1 MNTTR
6 TFLEYVAEDML
17 DKWGTDMSRIV
28 VVFPNKRAALF
39 MNEYLAR
46 MAGKPMWS
54 PAYTTISELFGKH
67 SDYAVGDSIKLVCDL
82 HKSFVKCTGIDET
95 LDHFYGWGQLLLTD
109 FDDIDKNM
117 ADADKIFCNLKDIHE
132 LDDLSYL
139 TEEQRDLLKRFF
151 ANFSHDQETELKKR
165 FLSLW
170 SHFGDI
176 YHDYNERLRSQGI
189 GYEGA
194 IYRDVAT
201 RKDIEF
207 EYDTYIFVGFNL
219 LQKVEQKLF
228 ANLKKA
234 GKAHFYWDFDT
245 YYMPHSNSV
254 HSNEAGKYIAMYLED
269 FPNELDIRSAD
280 IYQNMRRPKNI
291 SFVMAS
297 TENIQARYASQW
309 LREDGRCQA
318 GRETAVVMCDEA
330 ILPPIIQSLP
340 PEADKVNI
348 TSGFPLGMTPIASF
362 VSLLFDTYTSG
373 ITGKGTSYRA
383 QYASKLLTHA
393 YTRYISEKAND
404 VYATI
409 KEQHLVYPNQAILTM
424 NGEDQGLALLFKT
437 IDPGN
442 IQLLHHVATIIKL
455 IGVNAKDTEDAF
467 LQESVF
473 RMYTII
479 NRLEQLA
486 ANGDLNVDINTLRR
500 LIKQLISSATIPF
513 HGEPVVGI
521 QIMGVLETRNLDFK
535 HLLLLSCNEGNMPK
549 GVNDSSFIPYA
560 IRKAHGL
567 TTIDNKVA
575 IYSYYFHRLLQRA
588 EDITIVYNNTTD
600 NGHTGEMSRFMLQ
613 MLVDGQQQI
622 KHYNLLADNSPIAH
636 KPKSINKE
644 GSIKEKLDSMKS
656 LSPSAINRYIKC
668 QLLFFYQHV
677 ANIKE
682 PDCEDDVV
690 DNRMFGNIFHKAAQL
705 IYNDIIS
712 HNNGRIE
719 KASIQKYLGTKGL
732 LENVV
737 DRAFNEEL
745 FKVKDTMRSPYYNG
759 LHLINRKVLIEYL
772 RQLLH
777 GDQRIAPFDILAL
790 EDAVYTQIAFET
802 ADNNVRKIRIGG
814 IIDRLDR
821 VTDPHTGMSTIRVVD
836 YKTGVQA
843 TRKIKEIEEIFSDA
857 NISQKHSDYYLQ
869 ALLYSLIVDNSTKYN
884 RQKGCVSPALLFI
897 KQASKEDYNPV
908 LEIDSK
914 KIDNVREY
922 KEEFE
927 KCLKEVLQ
935 EIFNTTLPFTP
946 TSDNTRCEKCTYRRI
961 CRVNSVES

>member
-17 DKWGTDMSRIV
+17 AKWGTDMSRIV

-39 MNEYLAR
+39 MNEYMAR

-67 SDYAVGDSIKLVCDL
+67 SEYVVGDSIKLVCDL

-139 TEEQRDLLKRFF
+139 TDEQRELLKRFF

-176 YHDYNERLRSQGI
+176 YHDYNQRLRNQGI

-194 IYRDVAT
+194 IYREVAT

-219 LQKVEQKLF
+219 LQKVEQELF

-245 YYMPHSNSV
+245 YYMPRNNSAYT
-254 HSNEAGKYIAMYLED
+254 NAAGKYIAMYLED
-269 FPNELDIRSAD
+269 FPNELDVCSAD
-280 IYQNMRRPKNI
+280 IYQNMRRPKDV

-309 LREDGRCQA
+309 LREEGRCLA
-318 GRETAVVMCDEA
+318 GRKTAVVMCDEA
-330 ILPPIIQSLP
+330 ILAPIIQSLP

-362 VSLLFDTYTSG
+362 VSLLLDTYTSG
-373 ITGKGTSYRA
+373 IAGKGTCYRA
-383 QYASKLLTHA
+383 QYASKLLRHA
-393 YTRYISEKAND
+393 YTRYISDKAND

-409 KEQHLVYPNQAILTM
+409 KEQHLVYPDHATLTM

-437 IDPGN
+437 INIGN
-442 IQLLHHVATIIKL
+442 VHLLHHVETIIKL

-486 ANGDLNVDINTLRR
+486 ANGDMDVDINTLRR
-500 LIKQLISSATIPF
+500 LIKQLIAAATIPF

-613 MLVDGQQQI
+613 MMVDGQQKI

-636 KPKSINKE
+636 KPKSVSKT
-644 GSIKEKLDSMKS
+644 GSIKEKLDGMKS

-668 QLLFFYQHV
+668 PLMFFYQYV
-677 ANIKE
+677 ASIKE

-690 DNRMFGNIFHKAAQL
+690 DNRMFGNIFHKSAQL
-705 IYNDIIS
+705 IYDEIMS

-719 KASIQKYLGTKGL
+719 KASIQKYLNTKGL
-732 LENVV
+732 LESIV

-745 FKVKDTMRSPYYNG
+745 FKVKNSMRSPYYNG

-777 GDQRIAPFDILAL
+777 SDQRTAPFEMLAL

-802 ADNNVRKIRIGG
+802 EDNNVRKIRIGG

-821 VTDPHTGMSTIRVVD
+821 VTDARTGVSTIRVVD
-836 YKTGVQA
+836 YKTGFQA
-843 TRKIKEIEEIFSDA
+843 TRKIKEIEEIFSDM

-869 ALLYSLIVDNSTKYN
+869 AILYSLIVDNSTKYN
-884 RQKGCVSPALLFI
+884 KQKDCVSPALLFV
-897 KQASKEDYNPV
+897 KQASKENYDPV
-908 LEIDSK
+908 LEIDSQ
-914 KIDNVREY
+914 KIANVREY
-922 KEEFE
+922 KVEFE
-927 KCLKEVLQ
+927 QHLKEVLHD
-935 EIFNTTLPFTP
+935 IFNTNLPFTP
-946 TSDNTRCEKCTYRRI
+946 TTDNTRCDKCAYRRI
-961 CRVNSVES
+961 CKV

>member
-1 MNTTR
+1 
-6 TFLEYVAEDML
+6 ML
-17 DKWGTDMSRIV
+17 AKWGTDMSRIV

-39 MNEYLAR
+39 MNEYMAR

-67 SDYAVGDSIKLVCDL
+67 SEYVVGDSIKLVCDL

-139 TEEQRDLLKRFF
+139 TDEQRELLKRFF

-176 YHDYNERLRSQGI
+176 YHDYNQRLRNQGI

-194 IYRDVAT
+194 IYREVAT

-219 LQKVEQKLF
+219 LQKVEQELF

-245 YYMPHSNSV
+245 YYMPRNNSAYT
-254 HSNEAGKYIAMYLED
+254 NAAGKYIAMYLED
-269 FPNELDIRSAD
+269 FPNELDVCSAD
-280 IYQNMRRPKNI
+280 IYQNMRRPKDV

-309 LREDGRCQA
+309 LREEGRCLA
-318 GRETAVVMCDEA
+318 GRKTAVVMCDEA
-330 ILPPIIQSLP
+330 ILAPIIQSLP

-362 VSLLFDTYTSG
+362 VSLLLDTYTSG
-373 ITGKGTSYRA
+373 IAGKGTCYRA
-383 QYASKLLTHA
+383 QYASKLLRHA
-393 YTRYISEKAND
+393 YTRYISDKAND

-409 KEQHLVYPNQAILTM
+409 KEQHLVYPDHATLTM

-437 IDPGN
+437 INIGN
-442 IQLLHHVATIIKL
+442 VHLLHHVETIIKL

-486 ANGDLNVDINTLRR
+486 ANGDMDVDINTLRR
-500 LIKQLISSATIPF
+500 LIKQLIAAATIPF

-613 MLVDGQQQI
+613 MMVDGQQKI

-636 KPKSINKE
+636 KPKSVSKA
-644 GSIKEKLDSMKS
+644 GSIKEKLDGMKS

-668 QLLFFYQHV
+668 PLMFFYQYV
-677 ANIKE
+677 ASIKE

-690 DNRMFGNIFHKAAQL
+690 DNRMFGNIFHKSAQL
-705 IYNDIIS
+705 IYDESMS

-719 KASIQKYLGTKGL
+719 KASIQKYLNTKGL
-732 LENVV
+732 LESIV

-745 FKVKDTMRSPYYNG
+745 FKVKNSMRSPYYNG

-777 GDQRIAPFDILAL
+777 SDQRTAPFEMLAL

-802 ADNNVRKIRIGG
+802 EDNNVRKIRIGG

-821 VTDPHTGMSTIRVVD
+821 VTDARTGVSTIRVVD
-836 YKTGVQA
+836 YKTGIQA
-843 TRKIKEIEEIFSDA
+843 TRKIKEIEEIFSDM

-869 ALLYSLIVDNSTKYN
+869 AILYSLIVDNSTKYN
-884 RQKGCVSPALLFI
+884 KQKDCVSPALLFV
-897 KQASKEDYNPV
+897 KQASKENYDPV
-908 LEIDSK
+908 LEIDSQ
-914 KIDNVREY
+914 KIANVREY
-922 KEEFE
+922 KVEFE
-927 KCLKEVLQ
+927 QHLKEVLHD
-935 EIFNTTLPFTP
+935 IFNTNLPFTP
-946 TSDNTRCEKCTYRRI
+946 TTDNTRCDKCAYRRI
-961 CRVNSVES
+961 CKV

>member
-17 DKWGTDMSRIV
+17 AKWGTDMSRIV

-39 MNEYLAR
+39 MNEYMAR

-67 SDYAVGDSIKLVCDL
+67 SEYVVGDSIKLVCDL

-139 TEEQRDLLKRFF
+139 TDEQRELLKRFF

-176 YHDYNERLRSQGI
+176 YHDYNQRLRNQGI

-194 IYRDVAT
+194 IYREVAT

-219 LQKVEQKLF
+219 LQKVEQELF

-234 GKAHFYWDFDT
+234 GNAHFYWDFDT
-245 YYMPHSNSV
+245 YYMPRNNSAYT
-254 HSNEAGKYIAMYLED
+254 NAAGKYIAMYLED
-269 FPNELDIRSAD
+269 FPNELDVCSAD
-280 IYQNMRRPKNI
+280 IYQNMQRPKDV

-309 LREDGRCQA
+309 LREEGRCLA
-318 GRETAVVMCDEA
+318 GRKTAVVMCDEA
-330 ILPPIIQSLP
+330 ILAPIIQSLP

-362 VSLLFDTYTSG
+362 VSLLLDTYTSG
-373 ITGKGTSYRA
+373 IAGKGTCYRA
-383 QYASKLLTHA
+383 QYASKLLRHA
-393 YTRYISEKAND
+393 YTRYISDKAND

-409 KEQHLVYPNQAILTM
+409 KEQHLVYPDQATLTM

-437 IDPGN
+437 INIGN
-442 IQLLHHVATIIKL
+442 VHLLHHVETIIKL

-486 ANGDLNVDINTLRR
+486 ANGDMDVDINTLRR
-500 LIKQLISSATIPF
+500 LIKQLIAAATIPF

-613 MLVDGQQQI
+613 MMVDGQQKI

-636 KPKSINKE
+636 KPKSVSKA
-644 GSIKEKLDSMKS
+644 GSIKEKLDGMKS

-668 QLLFFYQHV
+668 PLMFFYQYV
-677 ANIKE
+677 ASIKE

-690 DNRMFGNIFHKAAQL
+690 DNRMFGNIFHKSAQL
-705 IYNDIIS
+705 IYDEIMS

-719 KASIQKYLGTKGL
+719 KASIQKYLNTKGL
-732 LENVV
+732 LESIV

-745 FKVKDTMRSPYYNG
+745 FKVKNSMRSPYYNG

-777 GDQRIAPFDILAL
+777 SDQRTAPFEMLAL

-802 ADNNVRKIRIGG
+802 EDNNVRKIRIGG

-821 VTDPHTGMSTIRVVD
+821 VTDARTGVSTIRVVD
-836 YKTGVQA
+836 YKTGIQA
-843 TRKIKEIEEIFSDA
+843 TRKIKEIEEIFSDM

-869 ALLYSLIVDNSTKYN
+869 AILYSLIVDNSTKYN
-884 RQKGCVSPALLFI
+884 KQKDCVSPALLFV
-897 KQASKEDYNPV
+897 KQASKENYDPV
-908 LEIDSK
+908 LEIDSQ
-914 KIDNVREY
+914 KIANVREY
-922 KEEFE
+922 KVEFE
-927 KCLKEVLQ
+927 QHLKEVLHD
-935 EIFNTTLPFTP
+935 IFNTNLPFTP
-946 TSDNTRCEKCTYRRI
+946 TTDNTRCDKCAYRRI
-961 CRVNSVES
+961 CKV

>member
-1 MNTTR
+1 
-6 TFLEYVAEDML
+6 ML
-17 DKWGTDMSRIV
+17 AKWGTDMSRIV

-39 MNEYLAR
+39 MNEYMAR

-67 SDYAVGDSIKLVCDL
+67 SEYVVGDSIKLVCDL

-139 TEEQRDLLKRFF
+139 TDEQRELLKRFF

-176 YHDYNERLRSQGI
+176 YHDYNQRLRNQGI

-194 IYRDVAT
+194 IYREVAT

-219 LQKVEQKLF
+219 LQKVEQELF

-245 YYMPHSNSV
+245 YYMPRNNSAYT
-254 HSNEAGKYIAMYLED
+254 NAAGKYIAMYLED
-269 FPNELDIRSAD
+269 FPNELDVCSAD
-280 IYQNMRRPKNI
+280 IYQNMRRPKDV

-309 LREDGRCQA
+309 LREEGRCLA
-318 GRETAVVMCDEA
+318 GRKTAVVMCDEA
-330 ILPPIIQSLP
+330 ILAPIIQSLP

-362 VSLLFDTYTSG
+362 VSLLLDTYTSG
-373 ITGKGTSYRA
+373 IAGKGTCYRA
-383 QYASKLLTHA
+383 QYASKLLRHA
-393 YTRYISEKAND
+393 YTRYISDKAND

-409 KEQHLVYPNQAILTM
+409 KEQHLVYPDQATLTM

-437 IDPGN
+437 INIGN
-442 IQLLHHVATIIKL
+442 VHLLHHVETIIKL

-486 ANGDLNVDINTLRR
+486 ANGDMDVDINTLRR
-500 LIKQLISSATIPF
+500 LIKQLIAAATIPF

-613 MLVDGQQQI
+613 MMVDGQQKI

-636 KPKSINKE
+636 KPKSVSKA
-644 GSIKEKLDSMKS
+644 GSIKEKLDGMKS

-668 QLLFFYQHV
+668 PLMFFYQYV
-677 ANIKE
+677 ASIKE

-690 DNRMFGNIFHKAAQL
+690 DNRMFGNIFHKSAQL
-705 IYNDIIS
+705 IYDDIMS

-719 KASIQKYLGTKGL
+719 KASIQKYLNTKGL
-732 LENVV
+732 LESIV

-745 FKVKDTMRSPYYNG
+745 FKVKNSMRSPYYNG

-777 GDQRIAPFDILAL
+777 SDQRTAPFEMLAL

-802 ADNNVRKIRIGG
+802 EDNNVRKIRIGG

-821 VTDPHTGMSTIRVVD
+821 VTDARTGVSTIRVVD
-836 YKTGVQA
+836 YKTGFQA
-843 TRKIKEIEEIFSDA
+843 TRKIKEIEEIFSDM

-869 ALLYSLIVDNSTKYN
+869 AILYSLIVDNSTKYN
-884 RQKGCVSPALLFI
+884 KQKDCVSPALLFV
-897 KQASKEDYNPV
+897 KQASKENYDPV
-908 LEIDSK
+908 LEIDSQ
-914 KIDNVREY
+914 KIANVREY
-922 KEEFE
+922 KVEFE
-927 KCLKEVLQ
+927 QHLKEVLHD
-935 EIFNTTLPFTP
+935 IFNTNLPFTP
-946 TSDNTRCEKCTYRRI
+946 TTDNTRCDKCAYRRI
-961 CRVNSVES
+961 CKV

>member
-1 MNTTR
+1 
-6 TFLEYVAEDML
+6 ML
-17 DKWGTDMSRIV
+17 AKWGTDMSRIV

-39 MNEYLAR
+39 MNEYMAR

-67 SDYAVGDSIKLVCDL
+67 SEYVVGDSIKLVCDL

-139 TEEQRDLLKRFF
+139 TDEQRELLKRFF

-176 YHDYNERLRSQGI
+176 YHDYNQRLRNQGI

-194 IYRDVAT
+194 IYREVAT
-201 RKDIEF
+201 RKDIEL

-219 LQKVEQKLF
+219 LQKVEQELF

-245 YYMPHSNSV
+245 YYMPRNNSAYT
-254 HSNEAGKYIAMYLED
+254 NAAGKYIAMYLED
-269 FPNELDIRSAD
+269 FPNELDVCSAD
-280 IYQNMRRPKNI
+280 IYQNMRRPKDV

-309 LREDGRCQA
+309 LREEGRCLA
-318 GRETAVVMCDEA
+318 GRKTAVVMCDEA
-330 ILPPIIQSLP
+330 ILAPIIQSLP

-362 VSLLFDTYTSG
+362 VSLLLDTYTSG
-373 ITGKGTSYRA
+373 IAGKGTCYRA
-383 QYASKLLTHA
+383 QYASKLLRHA
-393 YTRYISEKAND
+393 YTRYISDKAND

-409 KEQHLVYPNQAILTM
+409 KEQHLVYPDQATLTM

-437 IDPGN
+437 INIGN
-442 IQLLHHVATIIKL
+442 VHLLHHVETIIKL

-486 ANGDLNVDINTLRR
+486 ANGDMDVDINTLRR
-500 LIKQLISSATIPF
+500 LIKQLIAAATIPF

-588 EDITIVYNNTTD
+588 EEITIVYNNTTD

-613 MLVDGQQQI
+613 MMVDGQQKI

-636 KPKSINKE
+636 KPKSVSKT
-644 GSIKEKLDSMKS
+644 GSIKEKLDGMKS

-668 QLLFFYQHV
+668 PLMFFYQYV
-677 ANIKE
+677 ASIKE

-690 DNRMFGNIFHKAAQL
+690 DNRMFGNIFHKSAQL
-705 IYNDIIS
+705 IYDDIMS

-719 KASIQKYLGTKGL
+719 KASIQKYLNTKGL
-732 LENVV
+732 LESIV

-745 FKVKDTMRSPYYNG
+745 FKVKNSMRSPYYNG

-777 GDQRIAPFDILAL
+777 SDQRTAPFEMLAL

-802 ADNNVRKIRIGG
+802 EDNNVRKIRIGG

-821 VTDPHTGMSTIRVVD
+821 VTDARTGVSTIRVVD
-836 YKTGVQA
+836 YKTGIQA
-843 TRKIKEIEEIFSDA
+843 TRKIKEIEEIFSDM

-869 ALLYSLIVDNSTKYN
+869 AILYSLIVDNSTKYN
-884 RQKGCVSPALLFI
+884 KQKDCVSPALLFV
-897 KQASKEDYNPV
+897 KQASKENYDPV
-908 LEIDSK
+908 LEIDSQ
-914 KIDNVREY
+914 KIANVREY
-922 KEEFE
+922 KVEFE
-927 KCLKEVLQ
+927 QHLKEVLHD
-935 EIFNTTLPFTP
+935 IFNTNLPFTP
-946 TSDNTRCEKCTYRRI
+946 TTDNTRCDKCAYRRI
-961 CRVNSVES
+961 CKV

>member
-17 DKWGTDMSRIV
+17 AKWGTDMSRIV

-39 MNEYLAR
+39 MNEYMAR

-67 SDYAVGDSIKLVCDL
+67 SEYVVGDSIKLVCDL

-139 TEEQRDLLKRFF
+139 TDEQRELLKRFF

-176 YHDYNERLRSQGI
+176 YHDYNQRLRNQGI

-194 IYRDVAT
+194 IYREVAT

-219 LQKVEQKLF
+219 LQKVEQELF

-245 YYMPHSNSV
+245 YYMPRNNSAYT
-254 HSNEAGKYIAMYLED
+254 NAAGKYIAMYLED
-269 FPNELDIRSAD
+269 FPNELDVCSAD
-280 IYQNMRRPKNI
+280 IYQNMRRPKDV

-309 LREDGRCQA
+309 LREEGRCLA
-318 GRETAVVMCDEA
+318 GRKTAVVMCDEA
-330 ILPPIIQSLP
+330 ILAPIIQSLP

-362 VSLLFDTYTSG
+362 VSLLLDTYTSG
-373 ITGKGTSYRA
+373 IAGKGTCYRA
-383 QYASKLLTHA
+383 QYASKLLRHA
-393 YTRYISEKAND
+393 YTRYISDKAND

-409 KEQHLVYPNQAILTM
+409 KEQHLVYPDQATLTM

-437 IDPGN
+437 INIGN
-442 IQLLHHVATIIKL
+442 VHLLHHVETIIKL

-486 ANGDLNVDINTLRR
+486 ANGDMDVDINTLRR
-500 LIKQLISSATIPF
+500 LIKQLIAAATIPF

-613 MLVDGQQQI
+613 MMVDGQQKI

-636 KPKSINKE
+636 KPKSVSKA
-644 GSIKEKLDSMKS
+644 GSIKEKLDGMKS

-668 QLLFFYQHV
+668 PLMFFYQYV
-677 ANIKE
+677 ASIKE

-690 DNRMFGNIFHKAAQL
+690 DNRMFGNIFHKSAQL
-705 IYNDIIS
+705 IYDDIMS

-719 KASIQKYLGTKGL
+719 KASIQKYLNTKGL
-732 LENVV
+732 LESIV

-745 FKVKDTMRSPYYNG
+745 FKVKNSMRSPYYNG

-777 GDQRIAPFDILAL
+777 SDQRTAPFEMLAL

-802 ADNNVRKIRIGG
+802 EDNNVRKIRIGG

-821 VTDPHTGMSTIRVVD
+821 VTDARTGVSTIRVVD
-836 YKTGVQA
+836 YKTGIQA
-843 TRKIKEIEEIFSDA
+843 TRKIKEIEEIFSDM

-869 ALLYSLIVDNSTKYN
+869 AILYSLIVDNSTKYN
-884 RQKGCVSPALLFI
+884 KQKDCVSPALLFV
-897 KQASKEDYNPV
+897 KQASKENYDPV
-908 LEIDSK
+908 LEIDSQ
-914 KIDNVREY
+914 KIANVREY
-922 KEEFE
+922 KVEFE
-927 KCLKEVLQ
+927 QHLKEVLHD
-935 EIFNTTLPFTP
+935 IFNTNLPFTP
-946 TSDNTRCEKCTYRRI
+946 TTDNTRCDKCAYRRI
-961 CRVNSVES
+961 CKV

>member
-17 DKWGTDMSRIV
+17 AKWGTDMSRIV

-39 MNEYLAR
+39 MNEYMAR

-67 SDYAVGDSIKLVCDL
+67 SEYVVGDSIKLVCDL

-139 TEEQRDLLKRFF
+139 TDEQRELLKRFF

-176 YHDYNERLRSQGI
+176 YHDYNQRLRNQGI

-194 IYRDVAT
+194 IYREVAT

-219 LQKVEQKLF
+219 LQKVEQELF

-245 YYMPHSNSV
+245 YYMPRNNSAYT
-254 HSNEAGKYIAMYLED
+254 NAAGKYIAMYLED
-269 FPNELDIRSAD
+269 FPNELDVCSAD
-280 IYQNMRRPKNI
+280 IYQNMRRPKDV

-309 LREDGRCQA
+309 LREEGRCLA
-318 GRETAVVMCDEA
+318 GRKTAVVMCDEA
-330 ILPPIIQSLP
+330 ILAPIIQSLP

-362 VSLLFDTYTSG
+362 VSLLLDTYTSG
-373 ITGKGTSYRA
+373 IAGKGTCYRA
-383 QYASKLLTHA
+383 QYASKLLRHA
-393 YTRYISEKAND
+393 YTRYISDKAND

-409 KEQHLVYPNQAILTM
+409 KEQHLVYPDQATLTM

-437 IDPGN
+437 INIGN
-442 IQLLHHVATIIKL
+442 VHLLHHVETIIKL

-486 ANGDLNVDINTLRR
+486 ANGDMDVDINTLRR
-500 LIKQLISSATIPF
+500 LIKQLIAAATIPF

-521 QIMGVLETRNLDFK
+521 QIMGVLKTRNLDFK

-613 MLVDGQQQI
+613 MMVDGQQKI

-636 KPKSINKE
+636 KPKSVSKA
-644 GSIKEKLDSMKS
+644 GSIKEKLDGMKS

-668 QLLFFYQHV
+668 PLMFFYQYV
-677 ANIKE
+677 ASIKE

-690 DNRMFGNIFHKAAQL
+690 DNRMFGNIFHKSAQL
-705 IYNDIIS
+705 IYDDIMS

-719 KASIQKYLGTKGL
+719 KASIQKYLNTKGL
-732 LENVV
+732 LESIV

-745 FKVKDTMRSPYYNG
+745 FKVKNSMRSPYYNG

-777 GDQRIAPFDILAL
+777 SDQRTAPFEMLAL

-802 ADNNVRKIRIGG
+802 EDNNVRKIRIGG

-821 VTDPHTGMSTIRVVD
+821 VTDARTGVSTIRVVD
-836 YKTGVQA
+836 YKTGIQA
-843 TRKIKEIEEIFSDA
+843 TRKIKEIEEIFSDM

-869 ALLYSLIVDNSTKYN
+869 AILYSLIVDNSTKYN
-884 RQKGCVSPALLFI
+884 KQKDCVSPALLFV
-897 KQASKEDYNPV
+897 KQASKENYDPV
-908 LEIDSK
+908 LEIDSQ
-914 KIDNVREY
+914 KIANVREY
-922 KEEFE
+922 KVEFE
-927 KCLKEVLQ
+927 QHLKEVLHD
-935 EIFNTTLPFTP
+935 IFNTNLPFTP
-946 TSDNTRCEKCTYRRI
+946 TTDNTRCDKCAYRRI
-961 CRVNSVES
+961 CKV

>member
-1 MNTTR
+1 
-6 TFLEYVAEDML
+6 ML
-17 DKWGTDMSRIV
+17 AKWGTDMSRIV

-39 MNEYLAR
+39 MNEYMAR

-67 SDYAVGDSIKLVCDL
+67 SEYVVGDSIKLVCDL

-139 TEEQRDLLKRFF
+139 TDEQRELLKRFF

-176 YHDYNERLRSQGI
+176 YHDYNQRLRNQGI

-194 IYRDVAT
+194 IYREVAT

-219 LQKVEQKLF
+219 LQKVEQELF

-245 YYMPHSNSV
+245 YYMPRNNSAYT
-254 HSNEAGKYIAMYLED
+254 NAAGKYIAMYLED
-269 FPNELDIRSAD
+269 FPNELDVCSAD
-280 IYQNMRRPKNI
+280 IYQNMRRPKDV

-309 LREDGRCQA
+309 LREEGRCLA
-318 GRETAVVMCDEA
+318 GRKTAVVMCDEA
-330 ILPPIIQSLP
+330 ILAPIIQSLP

-362 VSLLFDTYTSG
+362 VSLLLDTYTSG
-373 ITGKGTSYRA
+373 IAGKGTCYRA
-383 QYASKLLTHA
+383 QYASKLLRHA
-393 YTRYISEKAND
+393 YTRYISDKAND

-409 KEQHLVYPNQAILTM
+409 KEQHLVYPDHATLTM

-437 IDPGN
+437 INIGN
-442 IQLLHHVATIIKL
+442 VHLLHHVETIIKL

-486 ANGDLNVDINTLRR
+486 ANGDMDVDINTLRR
-500 LIKQLISSATIPF
+500 LIKQLIAAATIPF

-613 MLVDGQQQI
+613 MMVDGQQKI

-636 KPKSINKE
+636 KPKSVSKA
-644 GSIKEKLDSMKS
+644 GSIKEKLDGMKS

-668 QLLFFYQHV
+668 PLMFFYQYV
-677 ANIKE
+677 ASIKE

-690 DNRMFGNIFHKAAQL
+690 DNRMFGNIFHKSAQL
-705 IYNDIIS
+705 IYDEIMS

-719 KASIQKYLGTKGL
+719 KASIQKYLNTKGL
-732 LENVV
+732 LESIV

-745 FKVKDTMRSPYYNG
+745 FKVKNSMRSPYYNG

-777 GDQRIAPFDILAL
+777 SDQRTAPFEMLAL

-802 ADNNVRKIRIGG
+802 EDNNVRKIRIGG

-821 VTDPHTGMSTIRVVD
+821 VTDARTGVSTIRVVD
-836 YKTGVQA
+836 YKTGIQA
-843 TRKIKEIEEIFSDA
+843 TRKIKEIEEIFSDM

-869 ALLYSLIVDNSTKYN
+869 AILYSLIVDNSTKYN
-884 RQKGCVSPALLFI
+884 KQKDCVSPALLFV
-897 KQASKEDYNPV
+897 KQASKENYDPV
-908 LEIDSK
+908 LEIDSQ
-914 KIDNVREY
+914 KIANVREY
-922 KEEFE
+922 KVEFE
-927 KCLKEVLQ
+927 QHLKEVLHD
-935 EIFNTTLPFTP
+935 IFNTNLPFTP
-946 TSDNTRCEKCTYRRI
+946 TTDNTRCDKCAYRRI
-961 CRVNSVES
+961 CKV

>member
-1 MNTTR
+1 
-6 TFLEYVAEDML
+6 ML
-17 DKWGTDMSRIV
+17 AKWGTDMSRIV

-39 MNEYLAR
+39 MNEYMAR

-67 SDYAVGDSIKLVCDL
+67 SEYVVGDSIKLVCDL

-139 TEEQRDLLKRFF
+139 TDEQRELLKRFF

-176 YHDYNERLRSQGI
+176 YHDYNQRLRNQGI

-194 IYRDVAT
+194 IYREVAT
-201 RKDIEF
+201 RKDIEL

-219 LQKVEQKLF
+219 LQKVEQELF

-245 YYMPHSNSV
+245 YYMPRNNSAYT
-254 HSNEAGKYIAMYLED
+254 NAAGKYIAMYLED
-269 FPNELDIRSAD
+269 FPNELDVCSAD
-280 IYQNMRRPKNI
+280 IYQNMRRPKDV

-309 LREDGRCQA
+309 LREEGRCLA
-318 GRETAVVMCDEA
+318 GRKTAVVMCDEA
-330 ILPPIIQSLP
+330 ILAPIIQSLP

-362 VSLLFDTYTSG
+362 VSLLLDTYTSG
-373 ITGKGTSYRA
+373 IAGKGTCYRA
-383 QYASKLLTHA
+383 QYASKLLRHA
-393 YTRYISEKAND
+393 YTRYISDKAND

-409 KEQHLVYPNQAILTM
+409 KEQHLVYPDQATLTM

-437 IDPGN
+437 INIGN
-442 IQLLHHVATIIKL
+442 VHLLHHVETIIKL

-486 ANGDLNVDINTLRR
+486 ANGDMDVDINTLRR
-500 LIKQLISSATIPF
+500 LIKQLIAAATIPF

-613 MLVDGQQQI
+613 MMVDGQQKI

-636 KPKSINKE
+636 KPKSVSKT
-644 GSIKEKLDSMKS
+644 GSIKEKLDGMKS

-668 QLLFFYQHV
+668 PLMFFYQYV
-677 ANIKE
+677 ASIKE

-690 DNRMFGNIFHKAAQL
+690 DNRMFGNIFHKSAQL
-705 IYNDIIS
+705 IYDDIMS

-719 KASIQKYLGTKGL
+719 KASIQKYLNTKGL
-732 LENVV
+732 LESIV

-745 FKVKDTMRSPYYNG
+745 FKVKNSMRSPYYNG

-777 GDQRIAPFDILAL
+777 SDQRTAPFEMLAL

-802 ADNNVRKIRIGG
+802 EDNNVRKIRIGG

-821 VTDPHTGMSTIRVVD
+821 VTDARTGVSTIRVVD
-836 YKTGVQA
+836 YKTGIQA
-843 TRKIKEIEEIFSDA
+843 TRKIKEIEEIFSDM

-869 ALLYSLIVDNSTKYN
+869 AILYSLIVDNSTKYN
-884 RQKGCVSPALLFI
+884 KQKDCVSPALLFV
-897 KQASKEDYNPV
+897 KQASKENYDPV
-908 LEIDSK
+908 LEIDSQ
-914 KIDNVREY
+914 KIANVREY
-922 KEEFE
+922 KVEFE
-927 KCLKEVLQ
+927 QHLKEVLHD
-935 EIFNTTLPFTP
+935 IFNTNLPFTP
-946 TSDNTRCEKCTYRRI
+946 TTDNTRCDKCAYRRI
-961 CRVNSVES
+961 CKV

>member
-17 DKWGTDMSRIV
+17 AKWGTDMSRIV

-39 MNEYLAR
+39 MNEYMAR

-67 SDYAVGDSIKLVCDL
+67 SEYVVGDSIKLVCDL

-139 TEEQRDLLKRFF
+139 TDEQRELLKRFF

-176 YHDYNERLRSQGI
+176 YHDYNQRLRNQGI

-194 IYRDVAT
+194 IYREVAT
-201 RKDIEF
+201 RKDIEL

-219 LQKVEQKLF
+219 LQKVEQELF

-245 YYMPHSNSV
+245 YYMPRNNSAYT
-254 HSNEAGKYIAMYLED
+254 NAAGKYIAMYLED
-269 FPNELDIRSAD
+269 FPNELDVCSAD
-280 IYQNMRRPKNI
+280 IYQNMRRPKDV

-309 LREDGRCQA
+309 LREEGRCLA
-318 GRETAVVMCDEA
+318 GRKTAVVMCDEA
-330 ILPPIIQSLP
+330 ILAPIIQSLP

-362 VSLLFDTYTSG
+362 VSLLLDTYTSG
-373 ITGKGTSYRA
+373 IAGKGTCYRA
-383 QYASKLLTHA
+383 QYASKLLRHA
-393 YTRYISEKAND
+393 YTRYISDKAND

-409 KEQHLVYPNQAILTM
+409 KEQHLVYPDHATLTM

-437 IDPGN
+437 INIGN
-442 IQLLHHVATIIKL
+442 VHLLHHVETIIKL

-486 ANGDLNVDINTLRR
+486 ANGDMDVDINTLRR
-500 LIKQLISSATIPF
+500 LIKQLIAAATIPF

-613 MLVDGQQQI
+613 MMVDGQQKI

-636 KPKSINKE
+636 KPKSVSKT
-644 GSIKEKLDSMKS
+644 GSIKEKLDGMKS

-668 QLLFFYQHV
+668 PLMFFYQYV
-677 ANIKE
+677 ASIKE

-690 DNRMFGNIFHKAAQL
+690 DNRMFGNIFHKSAQL
-705 IYNDIIS
+705 IYDDIMS

-719 KASIQKYLGTKGL
+719 KASIQKYLNTKGL
-732 LENVV
+732 LESIV

-745 FKVKDTMRSPYYNG
+745 FKVKNSMRSPYYNG

-777 GDQRIAPFDILAL
+777 SDQRTAPFEMLAL

-802 ADNNVRKIRIGG
+802 EDNNVRKIRIGG

-821 VTDPHTGMSTIRVVD
+821 VTDARTGVSTIRVVD
-836 YKTGVQA
+836 YKTGIQA
-843 TRKIKEIEEIFSDA
+843 TRKIKEIEEIFSDM

-869 ALLYSLIVDNSTKYN
+869 AILYSLIVDNSTKYN
-884 RQKGCVSPALLFI
+884 KQKDCVSPALLFV
-897 KQASKEDYNPV
+897 KQASKENYDPV
-908 LEIDSK
+908 LEIDSQ
-914 KIDNVREY
+914 KIANVREY
-922 KEEFE
+922 KVEFE
-927 KCLKEVLQ
+927 QHLKEVLHD
-935 EIFNTTLPFTP
+935 IFNTNLPFTP
-946 TSDNTRCEKCTYRRI
+946 TTDNTRCDKCAYRRI
-961 CRVNSVES
+961 CKV

>member
-1 MNTTR
+1 
-6 TFLEYVAEDML
+6 ML
-17 DKWGTDMSRIV
+17 AKWGTDMSRIV

-39 MNEYLAR
+39 MNEYMAR

-67 SDYAVGDSIKLVCDL
+67 SEYVVGDSIKLVCDL

-139 TEEQRDLLKRFF
+139 TDEQRELLKRFF

-176 YHDYNERLRSQGI
+176 YHDYNQRLRNQGI

-194 IYRDVAT
+194 IYREVAT

-219 LQKVEQKLF
+219 LQKVEQELF

-245 YYMPHSNSV
+245 YYMPRNNSAYT
-254 HSNEAGKYIAMYLED
+254 NAAGKYIAMYLED
-269 FPNELDIRSAD
+269 FPNELDVCSAD
-280 IYQNMRRPKNI
+280 IYQNMRRPKDV

-309 LREDGRCQA
+309 LREEGRCLA
-318 GRETAVVMCDEA
+318 GRKTAVVMCDEA
-330 ILPPIIQSLP
+330 ILAPIIQSLP

-362 VSLLFDTYTSG
+362 VSLLLDTYTSG
-373 ITGKGTSYRA
+373 IEGKGTCYRA
-383 QYASKLLTHA
+383 QYASKLLRHA
-393 YTRYISEKAND
+393 YTRYISDKAND

-409 KEQHLVYPNQAILTM
+409 KEQHLVYPDQATLTM

-437 IDPGN
+437 INIGN
-442 IQLLHHVATIIKL
+442 VHLLHHVETIIKL

-486 ANGDLNVDINTLRR
+486 ANGDMDVDINTLRR
-500 LIKQLISSATIPF
+500 LIKQLIAAATIPF

-613 MLVDGQQQI
+613 MMVDGQQKI

-636 KPKSINKE
+636 KPKSVSKT
-644 GSIKEKLDSMKS
+644 GSIKEKLDGMKS

-668 QLLFFYQHV
+668 PLMFFYQYV
-677 ANIKE
+677 ASIKE

-690 DNRMFGNIFHKAAQL
+690 DNRMFGNIFHKSAQL
-705 IYNDIIS
+705 IYDDIMS

-719 KASIQKYLGTKGL
+719 KASIQKYLNTKGL
-732 LENVV
+732 LESIV

-745 FKVKDTMRSPYYNG
+745 FKVKNSMRSPYYNG

-777 GDQRIAPFDILAL
+777 SDQRTAPFEMLAL

-802 ADNNVRKIRIGG
+802 EDNNVRKIRIGG

-821 VTDPHTGMSTIRVVD
+821 VTDARTGVSTIRVVD
-836 YKTGVQA
+836 YKTGIQA
-843 TRKIKEIEEIFSDA
+843 TRKIKEIEEIFSDM

-869 ALLYSLIVDNSTKYN
+869 AILYSLIVDNSTKYN
-884 RQKGCVSPALLFI
+884 KQKDCVSPALLFV
-897 KQASKEDYNPV
+897 KQASKENYDPV
-908 LEIDSK
+908 LEIDSQ
-914 KIDNVREY
+914 KIANVREY
-922 KEEFE
+922 KVEFE
-927 KCLKEVLQ
+927 QHLKEVLHD
-935 EIFNTTLPFTP
+935 IFNTNLPFTP
-946 TSDNTRCEKCTYRRI
+946 TTDNTRCDKCAYRRI
-961 CRVNSVES
+961 CKV

>member
-17 DKWGTDMSRIV
+17 AKWGTDMSRIV

-39 MNEYLAR
+39 MNEYMAR

-67 SDYAVGDSIKLVCDL
+67 SEYVVGDSIKLVCDL

-139 TEEQRDLLKRFF
+139 TDEQRELLKRFF

-176 YHDYNERLRSQGI
+176 YHDYNQRLRNQGI

-194 IYRDVAT
+194 IYREVAT
-201 RKDIEF
+201 RKDVEF

-219 LQKVEQKLF
+219 LQKVEQELF

-245 YYMPHSNSV
+245 YYMPRNNSAYT
-254 HSNEAGKYIAMYLED
+254 NAAGKYIAMYLED
-269 FPNELDIRSAD
+269 FPNELDVCSAD
-280 IYQNMRRPKNI
+280 IYQNMRRPKDV

-309 LREDGRCQA
+309 LREEGRCLA
-318 GRETAVVMCDEA
+318 GRKTAVVMCDEA
-330 ILPPIIQSLP
+330 ILAPIIQSLP

-362 VSLLFDTYTSG
+362 VSLLLDTYTSG
-373 ITGKGTSYRA
+373 IAGKGTCYRA
-383 QYASKLLTHA
+383 QYASKLLRHA
-393 YTRYISEKAND
+393 YTRYISDKAND

-409 KEQHLVYPNQAILTM
+409 KEQHLVYPDQATLTM

-437 IDPGN
+437 INIGN
-442 IQLLHHVATIIKL
+442 VHLLHHVETIIKL

-486 ANGDLNVDINTLRR
+486 ANGDMDVDINTLRR
-500 LIKQLISSATIPF
+500 LIKQLIAAATIPF

-613 MLVDGQQQI
+613 MMVDGQQKI

-636 KPKSINKE
+636 KPKSVSKT
-644 GSIKEKLDSMKS
+644 GSIKEKLDGMKS

-668 QLLFFYQHV
+668 PLMFFYQYV
-677 ANIKE
+677 ASIKE

-690 DNRMFGNIFHKAAQL
+690 DNRMFGNIFHKSAQL
-705 IYNDIIS
+705 IYDDIMS

-719 KASIQKYLGTKGL
+719 KASIQKYLNTKGL
-732 LENVV
+732 LESIV

-745 FKVKDTMRSPYYNG
+745 FKVKNSMRSPYYNG

-777 GDQRIAPFDILAL
+777 SDQRTAPFEMLAL

-802 ADNNVRKIRIGG
+802 EDNNVRKIRIGG

-821 VTDPHTGMSTIRVVD
+821 VTDARTGVSTIRVVD
-836 YKTGVQA
+836 YKTGIQA
-843 TRKIKEIEEIFSDA
+843 TRKIKEIEEIFSDM

-869 ALLYSLIVDNSTKYN
+869 AILYSLIVDNSTKYN
-884 RQKGCVSPALLFI
+884 KQKDCVSPALLFV
-897 KQASKEDYNPV
+897 KQASKENYDPV
-908 LEIDSK
+908 LEIDSQ
-914 KIDNVREY
+914 KIANVREY
-922 KEEFE
+922 KVEFE
-927 KCLKEVLQ
+927 QHLKEVLHD
-935 EIFNTTLPFTP
+935 IFNTNLPFTP
-946 TSDNTRCEKCTYRRI
+946 TTDNTRCDKCAYRRI
-961 CRVNSVES
+961 CKV

>member
-1 MNTTR
+1 
-6 TFLEYVAEDML
+6 ML
-17 DKWGTDMSRIV
+17 AKWGTDMSRIV

-39 MNEYLAR
+39 MNEYMAR

-67 SDYAVGDSIKLVCDL
+67 SEYVVGDSIKLVCDL

-139 TEEQRDLLKRFF
+139 TDEQRELLKRFF

-176 YHDYNERLRSQGI
+176 YHDYNQRLRNQGI

-194 IYRDVAT
+194 IYREVAT
-201 RKDIEF
+201 RKDIEL

-219 LQKVEQKLF
+219 LQKVEQELF

-245 YYMPHSNSV
+245 YYMPRNNSAYT
-254 HSNEAGKYIAMYLED
+254 NAAGKYIAMYLED
-269 FPNELDIRSAD
+269 FPNELDVCSAD
-280 IYQNMRRPKNI
+280 IYQNMRRPKDV

-309 LREDGRCQA
+309 LREEGRCLA
-318 GRETAVVMCDEA
+318 GRKTAVVMCDEA
-330 ILPPIIQSLP
+330 ILAPIIQSLP

-362 VSLLFDTYTSG
+362 VSLLLDTYTSG
-373 ITGKGTSYRA
+373 IAGKGTCYRA
-383 QYASKLLTHA
+383 QYASKLLRHA
-393 YTRYISEKAND
+393 YTRYISDKAND

-409 KEQHLVYPNQAILTM
+409 KEQHLVYPDQATLTM

-437 IDPGN
+437 INIGN
-442 IQLLHHVATIIKL
+442 VHLLHHVETIIKL

-486 ANGDLNVDINTLRR
+486 ANGDMDVDINTLRR
-500 LIKQLISSATIPF
+500 LIKQLIAAATIPF

-613 MLVDGQQQI
+613 MMVDGQQKI

-636 KPKSINKE
+636 KPKSVSKA
-644 GSIKEKLDSMKS
+644 GSIKEKLDGMKS

-668 QLLFFYQHV
+668 PLMFFYQYV
-677 ANIKE
+677 ASIKE

-690 DNRMFGNIFHKAAQL
+690 DNRMFGNIFHKSAQL
-705 IYNDIIS
+705 IYDDIMS

-719 KASIQKYLGTKGL
+719 KASIQKYLNTKGL
-732 LENVV
+732 LESIV

-745 FKVKDTMRSPYYNG
+745 FKVKNSMRSPYYNG
-759 LHLINRKVLIEYL
+759 LHLINRMVLIEYL

-777 GDQRIAPFDILAL
+777 SDQRTAPFEMLAL

-802 ADNNVRKIRIGG
+802 EDNNVRKIRIGG

-821 VTDPHTGMSTIRVVD
+821 VTDARTGVSTIRVVD
-836 YKTGVQA
+836 YKTGIQA
-843 TRKIKEIEEIFSDA
+843 TRKIKEIEEIFSDM

-869 ALLYSLIVDNSTKYN
+869 AILYSLIVDNSTKYN
-884 RQKGCVSPALLFI
+884 KQKDCVSPALLFV
-897 KQASKEDYNPV
+897 KQASKENYDPV
-908 LEIDSK
+908 LEIDSQ
-914 KIDNVREY
+914 KIANVREY
-922 KEEFE
+922 KVEFE
-927 KCLKEVLQ
+927 QHLKEVLHD
-935 EIFNTTLPFTP
+935 IFNTNLPFTP
-946 TSDNTRCEKCTYRRI
+946 TTDNTRCDKCAYRRI
-961 CRVNSVES
+961 CKV

>member
-1 MNTTR
+1 
-6 TFLEYVAEDML
+6 ML
-17 DKWGTDMSRIV
+17 AKWGTDMSRIV

-39 MNEYLAR
+39 MNEYMAR

-67 SDYAVGDSIKLVCDL
+67 SEYVVGDSIKLVCDL

-139 TEEQRDLLKRFF
+139 TDEQRELLKRFF

-176 YHDYNERLRSQGI
+176 YHDYNQRLRNQGI

-194 IYRDVAT
+194 IYREVAT

-219 LQKVEQKLF
+219 LQKVEQELF

-245 YYMPHSNSV
+245 YYMPRNNSAYT
-254 HSNEAGKYIAMYLED
+254 NAAGKYIAMYLED
-269 FPNELDIRSAD
+269 FPNELDVCSAD
-280 IYQNMRRPKNI
+280 IYQNMRRPKDV

-309 LREDGRCQA
+309 LREEGRCLA
-318 GRETAVVMCDEA
+318 GRKTAVVMCDEA
-330 ILPPIIQSLP
+330 ILAPIIQSLP

-362 VSLLFDTYTSG
+362 VSLLLDTYTSG
-373 ITGKGTSYRA
+373 IAGKGTCYRA
-383 QYASKLLTHA
+383 QYVSKLLRHA
-393 YTRYISEKAND
+393 YTRYISDKAND

-409 KEQHLVYPNQAILTM
+409 KEQHLVYPDHATLTM

-437 IDPGN
+437 INIGN
-442 IQLLHHVATIIKL
+442 VHLLHHVETIIKL

-486 ANGDLNVDINTLRR
+486 ANGDMDVDINTLRR
-500 LIKQLISSATIPF
+500 LIKQLIAAATIPF

-613 MLVDGQQQI
+613 MMVDGQQKI

-636 KPKSINKE
+636 KPKSVSKT
-644 GSIKEKLDSMKS
+644 GSIKEKLDGMKS

-668 QLLFFYQHV
+668 PLMFFYQYV
-677 ANIKE
+677 ASIKE

-690 DNRMFGNIFHKAAQL
+690 DNRMFGNIFHKSAQL
-705 IYNDIIS
+705 IYDDIMS

-719 KASIQKYLGTKGL
+719 KASIQKYLNTKGL
-732 LENVV
+732 LESIV

-745 FKVKDTMRSPYYNG
+745 FKVKNSMRSPYYNG

-777 GDQRIAPFDILAL
+777 SDQRTAPFEMLAL

-802 ADNNVRKIRIGG
+802 EDNNVRKIRIGG

-821 VTDPHTGMSTIRVVD
+821 VTDARTGVSTIRVVD
-836 YKTGVQA
+836 YKTGIQA
-843 TRKIKEIEEIFSDA
+843 TRKIKEIEEIFSDM

-869 ALLYSLIVDNSTKYN
+869 AILYSLIVDNSTKYN
-884 RQKGCVSPALLFI
+884 KQKDCVSPALLFV
-897 KQASKEDYNPV
+897 KQASKENYDPV
-908 LEIDSK
+908 LEIDSQ
-914 KIDNVREY
+914 KIANVREY
-922 KEEFE
+922 KVEFE
-927 KCLKEVLQ
+927 QHLKEVLHD
-935 EIFNTTLPFTP
+935 IFNTNLPFTP
-946 TSDNTRCEKCTYRRI
+946 TTDNTRCDKCAYRRI
-961 CRVNSVES
+961 CKV

>member
-17 DKWGTDMSRIV
+17 AKWGTDMSRIV

-39 MNEYLAR
+39 MNEYMAR

-67 SDYAVGDSIKLVCDL
+67 SEYVVGDSIKLVCDL

-139 TEEQRDLLKRFF
+139 TDEQRELLKRFF

-176 YHDYNERLRSQGI
+176 YHDYNQRLRNQGI

-194 IYRDVAT
+194 IYREVAT

-219 LQKVEQKLF
+219 LQKVEQELF

-245 YYMPHSNSV
+245 YYMPRNNSAYT
-254 HSNEAGKYIAMYLED
+254 NAAGKYIAMYLED
-269 FPNELDIRSAD
+269 FPNELDVCSAD
-280 IYQNMRRPKNI
+280 IYQNMRRPKDV

-309 LREDGRCQA
+309 LREEGRCLA
-318 GRETAVVMCDEA
+318 GRKTAVVMCDEA
-330 ILPPIIQSLP
+330 ILAPIIQSLP

-362 VSLLFDTYTSG
+362 VSLLLDTYTSG
-373 ITGKGTSYRA
+373 IAGKGTCYRA
-383 QYASKLLTHA
+383 QYASKLLRHA
-393 YTRYISEKAND
+393 YTRYISDKAND

-409 KEQHLVYPNQAILTM
+409 KEQHLVYPDQATLTM

-437 IDPGN
+437 INIGN
-442 IQLLHHVATIIKL
+442 VHLLHHVETIIKL

-486 ANGDLNVDINTLRR
+486 ANGDMDVDINTLRR
-500 LIKQLISSATIPF
+500 LIKQLIAAATIPF

-588 EDITIVYNNTTD
+588 EEITIVYNNTTD

-613 MLVDGQQQI
+613 MMVDGQQKI

-636 KPKSINKE
+636 KPKSVSKA
-644 GSIKEKLDSMKS
+644 GSIKEKLDGMKS

-668 QLLFFYQHV
+668 PLMFFYQYV
-677 ANIKE
+677 ASIKE

-690 DNRMFGNIFHKAAQL
+690 DNRMFGNIFHKSAQL
-705 IYNDIIS
+705 IYDDIMS

-719 KASIQKYLGTKGL
+719 KASIQKYLNTKGL
-732 LENVV
+732 LESIV

-745 FKVKDTMRSPYYNG
+745 FKVKNSMRSPYYNG

-777 GDQRIAPFDILAL
+777 SDQRTAPFEMLAL

-802 ADNNVRKIRIGG
+802 EDNNVRKIRIGG

-821 VTDPHTGMSTIRVVD
+821 VTDARTGVSTIRVVD
-836 YKTGVQA
+836 YKTGIQA
-843 TRKIKEIEEIFSDA
+843 TRKIKEIEEIFSDM

-869 ALLYSLIVDNSTKYN
+869 AILYSLIVDNSTKYN
-884 RQKGCVSPALLFI
+884 KQKDCVSPALLFV
-897 KQASKEDYNPV
+897 KQASKENYDPV
-908 LEIDSK
+908 LEIDSQ
-914 KIDNVREY
+914 KIANVREY
-922 KEEFE
+922 KVEFE
-927 KCLKEVLQ
+927 QHLKEVLHD
-935 EIFNTTLPFTP
+935 IFNTNLPFTP
-946 TSDNTRCEKCTYRRI
+946 TTDNTRCDKCAYRRI
-961 CRVNSVES
+961 CKV

>member
-1 MNTTR
+1 
-6 TFLEYVAEDML
+6 ML
-17 DKWGTDMSRIV
+17 AKWGTDMSRIV

-39 MNEYLAR
+39 MNEYMAR

-67 SDYAVGDSIKLVCDL
+67 SEYVVGDSIKLVCDL

-139 TEEQRDLLKRFF
+139 TDEQRELLKRFF

-176 YHDYNERLRSQGI
+176 YHDYNQRLRNQGI

-194 IYRDVAT
+194 IYREVAT

-219 LQKVEQKLF
+219 LQKVEQELF

-245 YYMPHSNSV
+245 YYMPRNNSAYT
-254 HSNEAGKYIAMYLED
+254 NAAGKYIAMYLED
-269 FPNELDIRSAD
+269 FPNELDVCSAD
-280 IYQNMRRPKNI
+280 IYQNMRRPKDV

-309 LREDGRCQA
+309 LREEGRCLA
-318 GRETAVVMCDEA
+318 GRKTAVVMCDEA
-330 ILPPIIQSLP
+330 ILAPIIQSLP

-362 VSLLFDTYTSG
+362 VSLLLDTYTSG
-373 ITGKGTSYRA
+373 IAGKGTCYRA
-383 QYASKLLTHA
+383 QYASKLLRHA
-393 YTRYISEKAND
+393 YTRYISDKANY

-409 KEQHLVYPNQAILTM
+409 KEQHLVYPDQATLTM

-437 IDPGN
+437 INIGN
-442 IQLLHHVATIIKL
+442 VHLLHHVETIIKL

-486 ANGDLNVDINTLRR
+486 ANGDMDVDINTLRR
-500 LIKQLISSATIPF
+500 LIKQLIAAATIPF

-613 MLVDGQQQI
+613 MMVDGQQKI

-636 KPKSINKE
+636 KPKSVSKA
-644 GSIKEKLDSMKS
+644 GSIKEKLDGMKS

-668 QLLFFYQHV
+668 PLMFFYQYV
-677 ANIKE
+677 ASIKE

-690 DNRMFGNIFHKAAQL
+690 DNRMFGNIFHKSAQL
-705 IYNDIIS
+705 IYDEIMS

-719 KASIQKYLGTKGL
+719 KASIQKYLNTKGL
-732 LENVV
+732 LESIV

-745 FKVKDTMRSPYYNG
+745 FKVKNSMRSPYYNG

-777 GDQRIAPFDILAL
+777 SDQRTAPFEMLAL
-790 EDAVYTQIAFET
+790 EDAVYTQIVFET
-802 ADNNVRKIRIGG
+802 EDNNVRKIRIGG

-821 VTDPHTGMSTIRVVD
+821 VTDARTGVSTIRVVD
-836 YKTGVQA
+836 YKTGFQA
-843 TRKIKEIEEIFSDA
+843 TRKIKEIEEIFSDM

-869 ALLYSLIVDNSTKYN
+869 AILYSLIVDNSTKYN
-884 RQKGCVSPALLFI
+884 KQKDCVSPALLFV
-897 KQASKEDYNPV
+897 KQASKENYDPV
-908 LEIDSK
+908 LEIDSQ
-914 KIDNVREY
+914 KIANVREY
-922 KEEFE
+922 KVEFE
-927 KCLKEVLQ
+927 QHLKEVLHD
-935 EIFNTTLPFTP
+935 IFNTNLPFTP
-946 TSDNTRCEKCTYRRI
+946 TTDNTRCDKCAYRRI
-961 CRVNSVES
+961 CKV

>member
-17 DKWGTDMSRIV
+17 AKWGTDMSRIV

-39 MNEYLAR
+39 MNEYMAR

-67 SDYAVGDSIKLVCDL
+67 SEYVVGDSIKLVCDL

-139 TEEQRDLLKRFF
+139 TDEQRELLKRFF

-176 YHDYNERLRSQGI
+176 YHDYNQRLRNQGI

-194 IYRDVAT
+194 IYREVAT

-219 LQKVEQKLF
+219 LQKVEQELF

-245 YYMPHSNSV
+245 YYMPRNNSAYT
-254 HSNEAGKYIAMYLED
+254 NAAGKYIAMYLED
-269 FPNELDIRSAD
+269 FPNELDVCSAD
-280 IYQNMRRPKNI
+280 IYQNMRRPKDV

-309 LREDGRCQA
+309 LREEGRCLA
-318 GRETAVVMCDEA
+318 GRKTAVVMCDEA
-330 ILPPIIQSLP
+330 ILAPIIQSLP

-362 VSLLFDTYTSG
+362 VSLLLDTYTSG
-373 ITGKGTSYRA
+373 IAGKGTCYRA
-383 QYASKLLTHA
+383 QYASKLLRHA
-393 YTRYISEKAND
+393 YTRYISDKAND

-409 KEQHLVYPNQAILTM
+409 KEQHLVYPDQATLTM

-437 IDPGN
+437 INIGN
-442 IQLLHHVATIIKL
+442 VHLLHHVETIIKL

-486 ANGDLNVDINTLRR
+486 ANGDMDVDINTLRR
-500 LIKQLISSATIPF
+500 LIKQLIAAATIPF

-613 MLVDGQQQI
+613 MMVDGQQKI

-636 KPKSINKE
+636 KPKSVSKA
-644 GSIKEKLDSMKS
+644 GSIKEKLDGMKS

-668 QLLFFYQHV
+668 PLMFFYQYV
-677 ANIKE
+677 ASIKE

-690 DNRMFGNIFHKAAQL
+690 DNRMFGNIFHKSAQL
-705 IYNDIIS
+705 IYDDIMS

-719 KASIQKYLGTKGL
+719 KASIQKYLNTKGL
-732 LENVV
+732 LESIV

-745 FKVKDTMRSPYYNG
+745 FKVKNSMRSPYYNG

-777 GDQRIAPFDILAL
+777 SDQRTAPFEMLAL

-802 ADNNVRKIRIGG
+802 EENNVRKIRIGG

-821 VTDPHTGMSTIRVVD
+821 VTDARTGVSTIRVVD
-836 YKTGVQA
+836 YKTGIQA
-843 TRKIKEIEEIFSDA
+843 TRKIKEIEEIFSDM

-869 ALLYSLIVDNSTKYN
+869 AILYSLIVDNSTKYN
-884 RQKGCVSPALLFI
+884 KQKDCVSPALLFV
-897 KQASKEDYNPV
+897 KQASKENYDPV
-908 LEIDSK
+908 LEIDSQ
-914 KIDNVREY
+914 KIANVREY
-922 KEEFE
+922 KVEFE
-927 KCLKEVLQ
+927 QHLKEVLHD
-935 EIFNTTLPFTP
+935 IFNTNLPFTP
-946 TSDNTRCEKCTYRRI
+946 TTDNTRCDKCAYRRI
-961 CRVNSVES
+961 CKV

>member
-1 MNTTR
+1 
-6 TFLEYVAEDML
+6 ML
-17 DKWGTDMSRIV
+17 AKWGTDMSRIV

-39 MNEYLAR
+39 MNEYMAR

-67 SDYAVGDSIKLVCDL
+67 SEYVVGDSIKLVCDL

-139 TEEQRDLLKRFF
+139 TDEQRELLKRFF

-176 YHDYNERLRSQGI
+176 YHDYNQRLRNQGI

-194 IYRDVAT
+194 IYREVAT

-219 LQKVEQKLF
+219 LQKVEQELF

-245 YYMPHSNSV
+245 YYMPRNNSAYT
-254 HSNEAGKYIAMYLED
+254 NAAGKYIAMYLED
-269 FPNELDIRSAD
+269 FPNELDVCSAD
-280 IYQNMRRPKNI
+280 IYQNMRRPKDV

-297 TENIQARYASQW
+297 TENIQARYASLW
-309 LREDGRCQA
+309 LREEGRCLA
-318 GRETAVVMCDEA
+318 GRKTAVVMCDEA
-330 ILPPIIQSLP
+330 ILAPIIQSLP

-362 VSLLFDTYTSG
+362 VSLLLDTYTSG
-373 ITGKGTSYRA
+373 IAGKGTCYRA
-383 QYASKLLTHA
+383 QYASKLLRHA
-393 YTRYISEKAND
+393 YTRYISDKAND

-409 KEQHLVYPNQAILTM
+409 KEQHLVYPDHATLTM
-424 NGEDQGLALLFKT
+424 NGEDKGLALLFKT
-437 IDPGN
+437 INIGN
-442 IQLLHHVATIIKL
+442 VHLLHHVETIIKL

-486 ANGDLNVDINTLRR
+486 ANGDMDVDINTLRR
-500 LIKQLISSATIPF
+500 LIKQLIAAATIPF

-613 MLVDGQQQI
+613 MMVDGQQKI

-636 KPKSINKE
+636 KPKSVSKT
-644 GSIKEKLDSMKS
+644 GSIKEKLDGMKS

-668 QLLFFYQHV
+668 PLMFFYQYV
-677 ANIKE
+677 ASIKE

-690 DNRMFGNIFHKAAQL
+690 DNRMFGNIFHKSAQL
-705 IYNDIIS
+705 IYDDIRS

-719 KASIQKYLGTKGL
+719 KASIQKYLNTKGL
-732 LENVV
+732 LESIV

-745 FKVKDTMRSPYYNG
+745 FKVKNSMRSPYYNG

-777 GDQRIAPFDILAL
+777 SDQRTAPFEMLAL

-802 ADNNVRKIRIGG
+802 EDNNVRKIRIGG

-821 VTDPHTGMSTIRVVD
+821 VTDARTGVSTIRVVD
-836 YKTGVQA
+836 YKTGIQA
-843 TRKIKEIEEIFSDA
+843 TRKIKEIEEIFSDM

-869 ALLYSLIVDNSTKYN
+869 AILYSLIVDNSTKYN
-884 RQKGCVSPALLFI
+884 KQKDCVSPALLFV
-897 KQASKEDYNPV
+897 KQASKENYDPV
-908 LEIDSK
+908 LEIDSQ
-914 KIDNVREY
+914 KIANVREY
-922 KEEFE
+922 KVEFE
-927 KCLKEVLQ
+927 QHLKEVLHD
-935 EIFNTTLPFTP
+935 IFNTNLPFTP
-946 TSDNTRCEKCTYRRI
+946 TTDNTRCDKCAYRRI
-961 CRVNSVES
+961 CKV

>member
-17 DKWGTDMSRIV
+17 AKWGTDMSRIV

-39 MNEYLAR
+39 MNEYMAR

-67 SDYAVGDSIKLVCDL
+67 SEYVVGDSIKLVCDL

-139 TEEQRDLLKRFF
+139 TDEQRELLKRFF

-176 YHDYNERLRSQGI
+176 YHDYNQRLRNQGI

-194 IYRDVAT
+194 IYREVAT

-219 LQKVEQKLF
+219 LQKVEQELF

-245 YYMPHSNSV
+245 YYMPRNNSAYT
-254 HSNEAGKYIAMYLED
+254 NAAGKYIAMYLED
-269 FPNELDIRSAD
+269 FPNELDVCSAD
-280 IYQNMRRPKNI
+280 IYQNMRRPKDV

-309 LREDGRCQA
+309 LREEGRCLA
-318 GRETAVVMCDEA
+318 GRKTAVVMCDEA
-330 ILPPIIQSLP
+330 ILAPIIQSLP

-362 VSLLFDTYTSG
+362 VSLLLDTYTSG
-373 ITGKGTSYRA
+373 IAGKGTCYRA
-383 QYASKLLTHA
+383 QYASKLLRHA
-393 YTRYISEKAND
+393 YTRYISDKAND

-409 KEQHLVYPNQAILTM
+409 KEQHLVYPDQATLTM

-437 IDPGN
+437 INIGN
-442 IQLLHHVATIIKL
+442 VHLLHHVETIIKL

-486 ANGDLNVDINTLRR
+486 ANGDMDVDINTLRR
-500 LIKQLISSATIPF
+500 LIKQLIAAATIPF

-613 MLVDGQQQI
+613 MMVDGQQKI

-636 KPKSINKE
+636 KPKSVSKT
-644 GSIKEKLDSMKS
+644 GSIKEKLNGMKS

-668 QLLFFYQHV
+668 PLMFFYQYV
-677 ANIKE
+677 ASIKE

-690 DNRMFGNIFHKAAQL
+690 DNRMFGNIFHKSAQL
-705 IYNDIIS
+705 IYDDIMS

-719 KASIQKYLGTKGL
+719 KASIQKYLNTKGL
-732 LENVV
+732 LESIV

-745 FKVKDTMRSPYYNG
+745 FKVKNSMRSPYYNG

-777 GDQRIAPFDILAL
+777 SDQRTAPFEMLAQ

-802 ADNNVRKIRIGG
+802 EDNNVRKIRIGG

-821 VTDPHTGMSTIRVVD
+821 VTDARTGVSTIRVVD
-836 YKTGVQA
+836 YKTGIQA
-843 TRKIKEIEEIFSDA
+843 TRKIKEIEEIFSDM

-869 ALLYSLIVDNSTKYN
+869 AILYSLIVDNSTKYN
-884 RQKGCVSPALLFI
+884 KQKDCVSPALLFV
-897 KQASKEDYNPV
+897 KQASKENYDPV
-908 LEIDSK
+908 LEIDSQ
-914 KIDNVREY
+914 KIANVREY
-922 KEEFE
+922 KVEFE
-927 KCLKEVLQ
+927 QHLKEVLHD
-935 EIFNTTLPFTP
+935 IFNTNLPFTP
-946 TSDNTRCEKCTYRRI
+946 TTDNTRCDKCAYRRI
-961 CRVNSVES
+961 CKV

>member
-17 DKWGTDMSRIV
+17 AKWGTDMSRIV

-39 MNEYLAR
+39 MNEYMAR

-67 SDYAVGDSIKLVCDL
+67 SEYVVGDSIKLVCDL

-139 TEEQRDLLKRFF
+139 TDEQRELLKRFF

-176 YHDYNERLRSQGI
+176 YHDYNQRLRNQGI

-194 IYRDVAT
+194 IYREVAT
-201 RKDIEF
+201 RKDIEL

-219 LQKVEQKLF
+219 LQKVEQELF

-245 YYMPHSNSV
+245 YYMPRNNSAYT
-254 HSNEAGKYIAMYLED
+254 NAAGKYIAMYLED
-269 FPNELDIRSAD
+269 FPNELDVCSAD
-280 IYQNMRRPKNI
+280 IYQNMRRPKDV

-309 LREDGRCQA
+309 LREEGRCLA
-318 GRETAVVMCDEA
+318 GRKTAVVMCDEA
-330 ILPPIIQSLP
+330 ILAPIIQSLP

-362 VSLLFDTYTSG
+362 VSLLLDTYTSG
-373 ITGKGTSYRA
+373 IAGKGTCYRA
-383 QYASKLLTHA
+383 QYASKLLRHA
-393 YTRYISEKAND
+393 YTRYISDKAND

-409 KEQHLVYPNQAILTM
+409 KEQHLVYPDQATLTM

-437 IDPGN
+437 INIGN
-442 IQLLHHVATIIKL
+442 VHLLHHVETIIKL

-486 ANGDLNVDINTLRR
+486 ANGDMDVDINTLRR
-500 LIKQLISSATIPF
+500 LIKQLIAAATIPF

-613 MLVDGQQQI
+613 MMVDGQQKI

-636 KPKSINKE
+636 KPKSVSKA
-644 GSIKEKLDSMKS
+644 GSIKEKLDGMKS

-668 QLLFFYQHV
+668 PLMFFYQYV
-677 ANIKE
+677 ASIKE

-690 DNRMFGNIFHKAAQL
+690 DNRMFGNIFHKSAQL
-705 IYNDIIS
+705 IYDDIMS

-719 KASIQKYLGTKGL
+719 KASIQKYLNTKGL
-732 LENVV
+732 LESIV

-745 FKVKDTMRSPYYNG
+745 FKVKNSMRSPYYNG

-777 GDQRIAPFDILAL
+777 SDQRTAPFEMLAL

-802 ADNNVRKIRIGG
+802 EENNVRKIRIGG

-821 VTDPHTGMSTIRVVD
+821 VTDARTGVSTIRVVD
-836 YKTGVQA
+836 YKTGIQA
-843 TRKIKEIEEIFSDA
+843 TRKIKEIEEIFSDM

-869 ALLYSLIVDNSTKYN
+869 AILYSLIVDNSTKYN
-884 RQKGCVSPALLFI
+884 KQKDCVSPALLFV
-897 KQASKEDYNPV
+897 KQASKENYDPV
-908 LEIDSK
+908 LEIDSQ
-914 KIDNVREY
+914 KIANVREY
-922 KEEFE
+922 KVEFE
-927 KCLKEVLQ
+927 QHLKEVLHD
-935 EIFNTTLPFTP
+935 IFNTNLPFTP
-946 TSDNTRCEKCTYRRI
+946 TTDNTRCDKCAYRRI
-961 CRVNSVES
+961 CKV

>member
-1 MNTTR
+1 
-6 TFLEYVAEDML
+6 ML
-17 DKWGTDMSRIV
+17 AKWGTDMSRIV

-39 MNEYLAR
+39 MNEYMAR

-67 SDYAVGDSIKLVCDL
+67 SEYVVGDSIKLVCDL

-139 TEEQRDLLKRFF
+139 TDEQRELLKRFF

-176 YHDYNERLRSQGI
+176 YHDYNQRLRNQGI

-194 IYRDVAT
+194 IYREVAT

-219 LQKVEQKLF
+219 LQKVEQELF

-245 YYMPHSNSV
+245 YYMPRNNSAYT
-254 HSNEAGKYIAMYLED
+254 NAAGKYIAMYLED
-269 FPNELDIRSAD
+269 FPNELDVCSAD
-280 IYQNMRRPKNI
+280 IYQNMRRPKDV

-309 LREDGRCQA
+309 LREEGRCLA
-318 GRETAVVMCDEA
+318 GRKTAVVMCDEA
-330 ILPPIIQSLP
+330 ILAPIIQSLP

-348 TSGFPLGMTPIASF
+348 TSGFPLGMTPMASF
-362 VSLLFDTYTSG
+362 VSLLLDTYTSG
-373 ITGKGTSYRA
+373 IAGKGTCYRA
-383 QYASKLLTHA
+383 QYASKLLRHA
-393 YTRYISEKAND
+393 YTRYISDKAND

-409 KEQHLVYPNQAILTM
+409 KEQHLVYPDQATLTM

-437 IDPGN
+437 INIGN
-442 IQLLHHVATIIKL
+442 VHLLHHVETIIKL

-486 ANGDLNVDINTLRR
+486 ANGDMDVDINTLRR
-500 LIKQLISSATIPF
+500 LIKQLIAAATIPF

-613 MLVDGQQQI
+613 MMVDGQQKI

-636 KPKSINKE
+636 KPKSVSKA
-644 GSIKEKLDSMKS
+644 GSIKEKLDGMKS

-668 QLLFFYQHV
+668 PLMFFYQYV
-677 ANIKE
+677 ASIKE

-690 DNRMFGNIFHKAAQL
+690 DNRMFGNIFHKSAQL
-705 IYNDIIS
+705 IYDDIMS

-719 KASIQKYLGTKGL
+719 KASIQKYLNTKGL
-732 LENVV
+732 LESIV

-745 FKVKDTMRSPYYNG
+745 FKVKNSMRSPYYNG

-777 GDQRIAPFDILAL
+777 SDQRTAPFEMLAL

-802 ADNNVRKIRIGG
+802 EDNNVRKIRIGG

-821 VTDPHTGMSTIRVVD
+821 VTDARTGVSTIRVVD
-836 YKTGVQA
+836 YKTGIQA
-843 TRKIKEIEEIFSDA
+843 TRKIKEIEEIFSDM

-869 ALLYSLIVDNSTKYN
+869 AILYSLIVDNSTKYN
-884 RQKGCVSPALLFI
+884 KQKDCVSPALLFV
-897 KQASKEDYNPV
+897 KQASKENYDPV
-908 LEIDSK
+908 LEIDSQ
-914 KIDNVREY
+914 KIANVREY
-922 KEEFE
+922 KVEFE
-927 KCLKEVLQ
+927 QHLKEVLHD
-935 EIFNTTLPFTP
+935 IFNTNLPFTP
-946 TSDNTRCEKCTYRRI
+946 TTDNTRCDKCAYRRI
-961 CRVNSVES
+961 CKV

>member
-1 MNTTR
+1 
-6 TFLEYVAEDML
+6 ML
-17 DKWGTDMSRIV
+17 AKWGTDMSRIV

-39 MNEYLAR
+39 MNEYMAR

-67 SDYAVGDSIKLVCDL
+67 SEYVVGDSIKLVCDL

-139 TEEQRDLLKRFF
+139 TDEQRELLKRFF

-176 YHDYNERLRSQGI
+176 YHDYNQRLRNQGI

-194 IYRDVAT
+194 IYREVAT

-219 LQKVEQKLF
+219 LQKVEQELF

-245 YYMPHSNSV
+245 YYMPRNNSAYT
-254 HSNEAGKYIAMYLED
+254 NAAGKYIAMYLED
-269 FPNELDIRSAD
+269 FPNELDVCSAD
-280 IYQNMRRPKNI
+280 IYQNMQRPKDV

-309 LREDGRCQA
+309 LREEGRCLA
-318 GRETAVVMCDEA
+318 GRKTAVVMCDEA
-330 ILPPIIQSLP
+330 ILAPIIQSLP

-362 VSLLFDTYTSG
+362 VSLLLDTYTSG
-373 ITGKGTSYRA
+373 IAGKGTCYRA
-383 QYASKLLTHA
+383 QYASKLLRHA
-393 YTRYISEKAND
+393 YTRYISDKAND

-409 KEQHLVYPNQAILTM
+409 KEQHLVYPDQATLTM

-437 IDPGN
+437 INIGN
-442 IQLLHHVATIIKL
+442 VHLLHHVETIIKL

-486 ANGDLNVDINTLRR
+486 ANGDMDVDINTLRR
-500 LIKQLISSATIPF
+500 LIKQLIAAATIPF

-613 MLVDGQQQI
+613 MMVDGQQKI

-636 KPKSINKE
+636 KPKSVSKT
-644 GSIKEKLDSMKS
+644 GSIKEKLDGMKS

-668 QLLFFYQHV
+668 PLMFFYQYV
-677 ANIKE
+677 ASIKE

-690 DNRMFGNIFHKAAQL
+690 DNRMFGNIFHKSAQL
-705 IYNDIIS
+705 IYDDIMS

-719 KASIQKYLGTKGL
+719 KASIQKYLNTKGL
-732 LENVV
+732 LESIV

-745 FKVKDTMRSPYYNG
+745 FKVKNSMRSPYYNG

-777 GDQRIAPFDILAL
+777 SDQRTAPFEMLAL

-802 ADNNVRKIRIGG
+802 EDNNVRKIRIGG

-821 VTDPHTGMSTIRVVD
+821 VTDARNGVSTIRVVD
-836 YKTGVQA
+836 YKTGIQA
-843 TRKIKEIEEIFSDA
+843 TRKIKEIEEIFSDM

-869 ALLYSLIVDNSTKYN
+869 AILYSLIVDNSTKYN
-884 RQKGCVSPALLFI
+884 KQKDCVSPALLFV
-897 KQASKEDYNPV
+897 KQASKENYDPV
-908 LEIDSK
+908 LEIDSQ
-914 KIDNVREY
+914 KIANVREY
-922 KEEFE
+922 KVEFE
-927 KCLKEVLQ
+927 QHLKEVLHD
-935 EIFNTTLPFTP
+935 IFNTNLPFTP
-946 TSDNTRCEKCTYRRI
+946 TTDNTRCDKCAYRRI
-961 CRVNSVES
+961 CKV

>member
-17 DKWGTDMSRIV
+17 AKWGTDMSRIV

-39 MNEYLAR
+39 MNEYMAR

-67 SDYAVGDSIKLVCDL
+67 SEYVVGDSIKLVCDL

-139 TEEQRDLLKRFF
+139 TDEQRELLKRFF

-176 YHDYNERLRSQGI
+176 YHDYNQRLRNQGI

-194 IYRDVAT
+194 IYREVAT

-219 LQKVEQKLF
+219 LQKVEQELF

-245 YYMPHSNSV
+245 YYMPRNNSAYT
-254 HSNEAGKYIAMYLED
+254 NAAGKYIAMYLED
-269 FPNELDIRSAD
+269 FPNELDVCSAD
-280 IYQNMRRPKNI
+280 IYQNMRRPKDV

-309 LREDGRCQA
+309 LREEGRCLA
-318 GRETAVVMCDEA
+318 GRKTAVVMCDEA
-330 ILPPIIQSLP
+330 ILAPIIQSLP

-362 VSLLFDTYTSG
+362 VSLLLDTYTSG
-373 ITGKGTSYRA
+373 IAGKGTCYRA
-383 QYASKLLTHA
+383 QYASKLLRHA
-393 YTRYISEKAND
+393 YTRYISDKAND

-409 KEQHLVYPNQAILTM
+409 KEQHLVYPDHATLTM

-437 IDPGN
+437 INIGN
-442 IQLLHHVATIIKL
+442 VHLLHHVETIIKL

-486 ANGDLNVDINTLRR
+486 ANGDMDVDINTLRR
-500 LIKQLISSATIPF
+500 LIKQLIAAATIPF

-613 MLVDGQQQI
+613 MMVDGQQKI

-636 KPKSINKE
+636 KPKSVSKA
-644 GSIKEKLDSMKS
+644 GSIKEKLDGMKS

-668 QLLFFYQHV
+668 PLMFFYQYV

-690 DNRMFGNIFHKAAQL
+690 DNRMFGNIFHKSAQL
-705 IYNDIIS
+705 IYDEIMS

-719 KASIQKYLGTKGL
+719 KASIQKYLNTNGL
-732 LENVV
+732 LESIV

-745 FKVKDTMRSPYYNG
+745 FKVKNSMRSPYYNG

-777 GDQRIAPFDILAL
+777 SDQRTAPFEMLAL

-802 ADNNVRKIRIGG
+802 EDNNVRKIRIGG

-821 VTDPHTGMSTIRVVD
+821 VTDARTGVSTIRVVD
-836 YKTGVQA
+836 YKTGIQA
-843 TRKIKEIEEIFSDA
+843 TRKIKEIEEIFSDM

-869 ALLYSLIVDNSTKYN
+869 AILYSLIVDNSTKYN
-884 RQKGCVSPALLFI
+884 KQKDCVSPALLFV
-897 KQASKEDYNPV
+897 KQASKENYDPV
-908 LEIDSK
+908 LEIDSQ
-914 KIDNVREY
+914 KIANVREY
-922 KEEFE
+922 KVEFE
-927 KCLKEVLQ
+927 QHLKEVLHD
-935 EIFNTTLPFTP
+935 IFNTNLPFTP
-946 TSDNTRCEKCTYRRI
+946 TTDNTRCDKCAYRRI
-961 CRVNSVES
+961 CKV

>member
-1 MNTTR
+1 
-6 TFLEYVAEDML
+6 ML
-17 DKWGTDMSRIV
+17 AKWGTDMSRIV

-39 MNEYLAR
+39 MNEYMAR

-67 SDYAVGDSIKLVCDL
+67 SEYVVGDSIKLVCDL

-139 TEEQRDLLKRFF
+139 TDEQRELLKRFF

-176 YHDYNERLRSQGI
+176 YHDYNQRLRNQGI

-194 IYRDVAT
+194 IYREVAT

-219 LQKVEQKLF
+219 LQKVEQELF

-245 YYMPHSNSV
+245 YYMPRNNSAYT
-254 HSNEAGKYIAMYLED
+254 NAAGKYIAMYLED
-269 FPNELDIRSAD
+269 FPNELDVCSAD
-280 IYQNMRRPKNI
+280 IYQNMRRPKDV

-309 LREDGRCQA
+309 LREEGRCLA
-318 GRETAVVMCDEA
+318 GRKTAVVMCDEA
-330 ILPPIIQSLP
+330 ILAPIIQSLP

-362 VSLLFDTYTSG
+362 VSLLLDTYTSG
-373 ITGKGTSYRA
+373 IAGKGTCYRA
-383 QYASKLLTHA
+383 QYASKLLRHA
-393 YTRYISEKAND
+393 YTRYISDKAND

-409 KEQHLVYPNQAILTM
+409 KEQHLVYPDQATLTM

-437 IDPGN
+437 INIGN
-442 IQLLHHVATIIKL
+442 VHLLHHVETIIKL

-486 ANGDLNVDINTLRR
+486 ANGDMDVDINTLRR
-500 LIKQLISSATIPF
+500 LIKQLIAAATIPF

-588 EDITIVYNNTTD
+588 EEITIVYNNTTD

-613 MLVDGQQQI
+613 MMVDGQQKI

-636 KPKSINKE
+636 KPKSVSKT
-644 GSIKEKLDSMKS
+644 GSIKEKLDGMKS

-668 QLLFFYQHV
+668 PLMFFYQYV
-677 ANIKE
+677 ASIKE

-690 DNRMFGNIFHKAAQL
+690 DNRMFGNIFHKSAQL
-705 IYNDIIS
+705 IYDEIMS

-719 KASIQKYLGTKGL
+719 KASIQKYLNTKGL
-732 LENVV
+732 LESIV

-745 FKVKDTMRSPYYNG
+745 FKVKNSMRSPYYNG

-777 GDQRIAPFDILAL
+777 SDQRTAPFEMLAL

-802 ADNNVRKIRIGG
+802 EDNNVRKIRIGG

-821 VTDPHTGMSTIRVVD
+821 VTDARTGVSTIRVVD
-836 YKTGVQA
+836 YKTGIQA
-843 TRKIKEIEEIFSDA
+843 TRKIKEIEEIFSDM

-869 ALLYSLIVDNSTKYN
+869 AILYSLIVDNSTKYN
-884 RQKGCVSPALLFI
+884 KQKDCVSPALLFV
-897 KQASKEDYNPV
+897 KQASKENYDPV
-908 LEIDSK
+908 LEIDSQ
-914 KIDNVREY
+914 KIANVREY
-922 KEEFE
+922 KVEFE
-927 KCLKEVLQ
+927 QHLKEVLHD
-935 EIFNTTLPFTP
+935 IFNTNLPFTP
-946 TSDNTRCEKCTYRRI
+946 TTDNTRCDKCAYRKI
-961 CRVNSVES
+961 CKV

>member
-17 DKWGTDMSRIV
+17 AKWGTDMSRIV

-39 MNEYLAR
+39 MNEYMAR

-67 SDYAVGDSIKLVCDL
+67 SEYVVGDSIKLVCDL

-139 TEEQRDLLKRFF
+139 TDEQRELLKRFF

-176 YHDYNERLRSQGI
+176 YHDYNQRLRNQGI

-194 IYRDVAT
+194 IYREVAT

-219 LQKVEQKLF
+219 LQKVEQELF

-245 YYMPHSNSV
+245 YYMPRNNSAYT
-254 HSNEAGKYIAMYLED
+254 NAAGKYIAMYLED
-269 FPNELDIRSAD
+269 FPNELDVCSAD
-280 IYQNMRRPKNI
+280 IYQNMRRPKDV

-309 LREDGRCQA
+309 LREEGRCLA
-318 GRETAVVMCDEA
+318 GRKTAVVMCDEA
-330 ILPPIIQSLP
+330 ILAPIIQSLP

-362 VSLLFDTYTSG
+362 VSLLLDTYTSG
-373 ITGKGTSYRA
+373 IAGKGTCYRA
-383 QYASKLLTHA
+383 QYASKLLRHA
-393 YTRYISEKAND
+393 YTRYISDKAND

-409 KEQHLVYPNQAILTM
+409 KEQHLVYPDQATLTM

-437 IDPGN
+437 INIGN
-442 IQLLHHVATIIKL
+442 VHLLHHVETIIKL

-486 ANGDLNVDINTLRR
+486 ANGDMDVDINTLRR
-500 LIKQLISSATIPF
+500 LIKQLIAAATIPF

-613 MLVDGQQQI
+613 MMVDGQQKI

-636 KPKSINKE
+636 KPKSVSKT
-644 GSIKEKLDSMKS
+644 GSIKEKLDGMKS

-668 QLLFFYQHV
+668 PLMFFYQYV
-677 ANIKE
+677 ASIKE

-690 DNRMFGNIFHKAAQL
+690 DNRMFGNIFHKSAQL
-705 IYNDIIS
+705 IYDDIMS

-719 KASIQKYLGTKGL
+719 KASIQKYLNTKGL
-732 LENVV
+732 LESIV

-745 FKVKDTMRSPYYNG
+745 FKVKNSMRSPYYNG

-777 GDQRIAPFDILAL
+777 SDQRTAPFEMLAL

-802 ADNNVRKIRIGG
+802 EDNNVRKIRIGG

-821 VTDPHTGMSTIRVVD
+821 VTDARTGVSTIRVVD
-836 YKTGVQA
+836 YKTGIQA
-843 TRKIKEIEEIFSDA
+843 TRKIKEIEEIFSDM

-869 ALLYSLIVDNSTKYN
+869 AILYSLIVDNSTKYN
-884 RQKGCVSPALLFI
+884 KQKDCVSPALLFV
-897 KQASKEDYNPV
+897 KQASKENYDPV
-908 LEIDSK
+908 LEIDSQ
-914 KIDNVREY
+914 KIANVREY
-922 KEEFE
+922 KVEFE
-927 KCLKEVLQ
+927 QHLKEVLHD
-935 EIFNTTLPFTP
+935 IFNTNLPFTP
-946 TSDNTRCEKCTYRRI
+946 TTDNTRCDKCAYIRI
-961 CRVNSVES
+961 CKV

>member
-6 TFLEYVAEDML
+6 TFLEYVAEEML
-17 DKWGTDMSRIV
+17 AKWGTDMSRIV

-39 MNEYLAR
+39 MNEYMAR

-67 SDYAVGDSIKLVCDL
+67 SEYVVGDSIKLVCDL

-139 TEEQRDLLKRFF
+139 TDEQRELLKRFF

-176 YHDYNERLRSQGI
+176 YHDYNQRLRNQGI

-194 IYRDVAT
+194 IYREVAT

-219 LQKVEQKLF
+219 LQKVEQELF

-245 YYMPHSNSV
+245 YYMPRNNSAYT
-254 HSNEAGKYIAMYLED
+254 NAAGKYIAMYLED
-269 FPNELDIRSAD
+269 FPNELDVCSAD
-280 IYQNMRRPKNI
+280 IYQNMRRPKDV

-309 LREDGRCQA
+309 LREEGRCLA
-318 GRETAVVMCDEA
+318 GRKTAVVMCDEA
-330 ILPPIIQSLP
+330 ILAPIIQSLP

-362 VSLLFDTYTSG
+362 VSLLLDTYTSG
-373 ITGKGTSYRA
+373 IAGKGTCYRA
-383 QYASKLLTHA
+383 QYASKLLRHA
-393 YTRYISEKAND
+393 YTRYISDKAND

-409 KEQHLVYPNQAILTM
+409 KEQHLVYPDHATLTM
-424 NGEDQGLALLFKT
+424 NGEDKGLALLFKT
-437 IDPGN
+437 INIGN
-442 IQLLHHVATIIKL
+442 VHLLHHVETIIKL

-486 ANGDLNVDINTLRR
+486 ANGDMDVDINTLRR
-500 LIKQLISSATIPF
+500 LIKQLIAAATIPF

-613 MLVDGQQQI
+613 MMVDGQQKI

-636 KPKSINKE
+636 KPKSVSKT
-644 GSIKEKLDSMKS
+644 GSIKEKLDGMKS

-668 QLLFFYQHV
+668 PLMFFYQYV
-677 ANIKE
+677 ASIKE

-690 DNRMFGNIFHKAAQL
+690 DNRMFGNIFHKSAQL
-705 IYNDIIS
+705 IYDDIMS

-719 KASIQKYLGTKGL
+719 KASIQKYLNTKGL
-732 LENVV
+732 LESIV

-745 FKVKDTMRSPYYNG
+745 FKVKNSMRSPYYNG

-777 GDQRIAPFDILAL
+777 SDQRTAPFEMLAL

-802 ADNNVRKIRIGG
+802 EDNNVRKIRIGG

-821 VTDPHTGMSTIRVVD
+821 VTDARTGVSTIRVVD
-836 YKTGVQA
+836 YKTGIQA
-843 TRKIKEIEEIFSDA
+843 TRKIKEIEEIFSDM

-869 ALLYSLIVDNSTKYN
+869 AILYSLIVDNSTKYN
-884 RQKGCVSPALLFI
+884 KQKDCVSPALLFV
-897 KQASKEDYNPV
+897 KQASKENYDPV
-908 LEIDSK
+908 LEIDSQ
-914 KIDNVREY
+914 KIANVREY
-922 KEEFE
+922 KVEFE
-927 KCLKEVLQ
+927 QHLKEVLHD
-935 EIFNTTLPFTP
+935 IFNTNLPFTP
-946 TSDNTRCEKCTYRRI
+946 TTDNTRCDKCAYRRI
-961 CRVNSVES
+961 CKV

>member
-17 DKWGTDMSRIV
+17 AKWGTDMSRIV

-39 MNEYLAR
+39 MNEYMAR

-67 SDYAVGDSIKLVCDL
+67 SEYVVGDSIKLVCDL

-139 TEEQRDLLKRFF
+139 TDEQRELLKRFF

-176 YHDYNERLRSQGI
+176 YHDYNQRLRNQGI

-194 IYRDVAT
+194 IYREVAT

-219 LQKVEQKLF
+219 LQKVEQELF

-245 YYMPHSNSV
+245 YYMPRNNSAYT
-254 HSNEAGKYIAMYLED
+254 NAAGKYIAMYLED
-269 FPNELDIRSAD
+269 FPNELDVCSAD
-280 IYQNMRRPKNI
+280 IYQNMRRPKDV

-309 LREDGRCQA
+309 LREEGRCLA
-318 GRETAVVMCDEA
+318 GRKTAVVMCDEA
-330 ILPPIIQSLP
+330 ILAPIIQSLP

-362 VSLLFDTYTSG
+362 VSLLLDTYTSG
-373 ITGKGTSYRA
+373 IAGKGTCYRA
-383 QYASKLLTHA
+383 QYASKLLRHA
-393 YTRYISEKAND
+393 YTRYISDKAND

-409 KEQHLVYPNQAILTM
+409 KEQHLVYPDQATLTM

-437 IDPGN
+437 INIGN
-442 IQLLHHVATIIKL
+442 VHLLHHVETIIKL

-486 ANGDLNVDINTLRR
+486 ANGDMDVDINTLRR
-500 LIKQLISSATIPF
+500 LIKQLIAAATIPF

-613 MLVDGQQQI
+613 MMVDGQQKI

-636 KPKSINKE
+636 KPKSVSKA
-644 GSIKEKLDSMKS
+644 GSIKEKLDGMKS

-668 QLLFFYQHV
+668 PLMFFYQYV
-677 ANIKE
+677 ASIKE

-690 DNRMFGNIFHKAAQL
+690 DNRMFGNIFHKSAQL
-705 IYNDIIS
+705 IYDDIMS

-719 KASIQKYLGTKGL
+719 KSSIQKYLNTKGL
-732 LENVV
+732 LESIV

-745 FKVKDTMRSPYYNG
+745 FKVKNSMRSPYYNG

-777 GDQRIAPFDILAL
+777 SDQRTAPFEMLAL

-802 ADNNVRKIRIGG
+802 EDNNVRKIRIGG

-821 VTDPHTGMSTIRVVD
+821 VTDARTGVSTIRVVD
-836 YKTGVQA
+836 YKTGFQA
-843 TRKIKEIEEIFSDA
+843 TRKIKEIEEIFSDM

-869 ALLYSLIVDNSTKYN
+869 AILYSLIVDNSTKYN
-884 RQKGCVSPALLFI
+884 KQKDCVSPALLFV
-897 KQASKEDYNPV
+897 KQASKENYDPV
-908 LEIDSK
+908 LEIDSQ
-914 KIDNVREY
+914 KIANVREY
-922 KEEFE
+922 KVEFE
-927 KCLKEVLQ
+927 QHLKEVLHD
-935 EIFNTTLPFTP
+935 IFNTNLPFTP
-946 TSDNTRCEKCTYRRI
+946 TTDNTRCDKCAYRRI
-961 CRVNSVES
+961 CKV

>member
-17 DKWGTDMSRIV
+17 AKWGTDMSRIV

-39 MNEYLAR
+39 MNEYMAR

-67 SDYAVGDSIKLVCDL
+67 SEYVVGDSIKLVCDL

-139 TEEQRDLLKRFF
+139 TDEQRELLKRFF
-151 ANFSHDQETELKKR
+151 GNFSHDQETELKKR

-176 YHDYNERLRSQGI
+176 YHDYNQRLRNQGI

-194 IYRDVAT
+194 IYREVAT

-219 LQKVEQKLF
+219 LQKVEQELF

-245 YYMPHSNSV
+245 YYMPRNNSAYA
-254 HSNEAGKYIAMYLED
+254 NAAGKYIAMYLED
-269 FPNELDIRSAD
+269 FPNELDVCSAD
-280 IYQNMRRPKNI
+280 IYQNMRRPKDV

-309 LREDGRCQA
+309 LRDEGRCLA
-318 GRETAVVMCDEA
+318 GRKTAVVMCDEA
-330 ILPPIIQSLP
+330 ILAPIIQSLP

-362 VSLLFDTYTSG
+362 VSLLLDTYTSG
-373 ITGKGTSYRA
+373 IAGKGTCYRA
-383 QYASKLLTHA
+383 QYASKLLRHA
-393 YTRYISEKAND
+393 YTRYISDKAND

-409 KEQHLVYPNQAILTM
+409 KEQHLVYPDQTTLTM

-437 IDPGN
+437 INIGN
-442 IQLLHHVATIIKL
+442 VHLLHHVETIIKL

-486 ANGDLNVDINTLRR
+486 ANGDMDVDINTLRR
-500 LIKQLISSATIPF
+500 LIKQLIAAATIPF

-549 GVNDSSFIPYA
+549 GVNDSSFILYA

-613 MLVDGQQQI
+613 MMVDGQQKI

-636 KPKSINKE
+636 KPKSVSKA
-644 GSIKEKLDSMKS
+644 GSIKEKLDGMKS

-668 QLLFFYQHV
+668 PLMFFYQYV
-677 ANIKE
+677 ASIKE

-690 DNRMFGNIFHKAAQL
+690 DNRMFGNIFHKSAQL
-705 IYNDIIS
+705 IYDDIMS

-719 KASIQKYLGTKGL
+719 KASIQKYLNTKGL
-732 LENVV
+732 LESIV
-737 DRAFNEEL
+737 DRAFNDEL
-745 FKVKDTMRSPYYNG
+745 FKVKNSMRSPYYNG

-777 GDQRIAPFDILAL
+777 SDQRTAPFEMLAL

-802 ADNNVRKIRIGG
+802 EDNNVRKIRIGG

-821 VTDPHTGMSTIRVVD
+821 VTDARTGVSTIRVVD
-836 YKTGVQA
+836 YKTGIQA
-843 TRKIKEIEEIFSDA
+843 TRKIKEIEEIFSDM

-869 ALLYSLIVDNSTKYN
+869 AILYSLIVDNSTKYN
-884 RQKGCVSPALLFI
+884 KQKDCVSPALLFV
-897 KQASKEDYNPV
+897 KQASKENYDPV
-908 LEIDSK
+908 LEIDSQ
-914 KIDNVREY
+914 KIANVREY
-922 KEEFE
+922 KVEFE
-927 KCLKEVLQ
+927 QHLKEVLHD
-935 EIFNTTLPFTP
+935 IFNTNLPFTP
-946 TSDNTRCEKCTYRRI
+946 TTDNTRCDKCAYRRI
-961 CRVNSVES
+961 CKV

>member
-17 DKWGTDMSRIV
+17 AKWGTDMSRIV

-39 MNEYLAR
+39 MNEYMAR

-67 SDYAVGDSIKLVCDL
+67 SEYVVGDSIKLVCDL

-139 TEEQRDLLKRFF
+139 TDEQRELLKRFF

-176 YHDYNERLRSQGI
+176 YHDYNQRLRNQGI

-194 IYRDVAT
+194 IYREVAT

-219 LQKVEQKLF
+219 LQKVEQELF

-245 YYMPHSNSV
+245 YYMPRNNSAYT
-254 HSNEAGKYIAMYLED
+254 NAAGKYIAMYLED
-269 FPNELDIRSAD
+269 FPNELDVCSAD
-280 IYQNMRRPKNI
+280 IYQNMRRPKDV

-309 LREDGRCQA
+309 LREEGRCLA
-318 GRETAVVMCDEA
+318 GRKTAVVMCDEA
-330 ILPPIIQSLP
+330 ILAPIIQSLP

-362 VSLLFDTYTSG
+362 VSLLLDTYTSG
-373 ITGKGTSYRA
+373 IAGKGTCYRA
-383 QYASKLLTHA
+383 QYASKLLRHA
-393 YTRYISEKAND
+393 YTRYISDKAND

-409 KEQHLVYPNQAILTM
+409 KEQHLVYPDQATLTM

-437 IDPGN
+437 INIGN
-442 IQLLHHVATIIKL
+442 VHLLHHVETIIKL

-486 ANGDLNVDINTLRR
+486 ANGDMDVDINTLRR
-500 LIKQLISSATIPF
+500 LIKQLIAAATIPF

-588 EDITIVYNNTTD
+588 EEITIVYNNTTD

-613 MLVDGQQQI
+613 MMVDGQQKI

-636 KPKSINKE
+636 KPKSVSKA
-644 GSIKEKLDSMKS
+644 GSIKEKLDGMKS

-668 QLLFFYQHV
+668 PLMFFYQYV
-677 ANIKE
+677 ASIKE

-690 DNRMFGNIFHKAAQL
+690 DNRMFGNIFHKSAQL
-705 IYNDIIS
+705 IYDEIMS

-719 KASIQKYLGTKGL
+719 KASIQKYLNTKGL
-732 LENVV
+732 LESIV

-745 FKVKDTMRSPYYNG
+745 FKVKNSMRSPYYNG

-777 GDQRIAPFDILAL
+777 SDQRTAPFEMLAL

-802 ADNNVRKIRIGG
+802 EDNNVRKIRIGG

-821 VTDPHTGMSTIRVVD
+821 VTDARTGVSTIRVVD
-836 YKTGVQA
+836 YKTGIQA
-843 TRKIKEIEEIFSDA
+843 TRKIKEIEEIFSDM

-869 ALLYSLIVDNSTKYN
+869 AILYSLIVDNSTKYN
-884 RQKGCVSPALLFI
+884 KQKDCVSPALLFV
-897 KQASKEDYNPV
+897 KQASKENYDPV
-908 LEIDSK
+908 LEIDSQ
-914 KIDNVREY
+914 KIANVREY
-922 KEEFE
+922 KVEFE
-927 KCLKEVLQ
+927 QHLKEVLHD
-935 EIFNTTLPFTP
+935 IFNTNLPFTP
-946 TSDNTRCEKCTYRRI
+946 TTDNTRCDKCAYRRI
-961 CRVNSVES
+961 CKV

>member
-1 MNTTR
+1 MNTTI

-17 DKWGTDMSRIV
+17 AKWGTDMSRIV

-39 MNEYLAR
+39 MNEYMAR

-67 SDYAVGDSIKLVCDL
+67 SEYVVGDSIKLVCDL

-139 TEEQRDLLKRFF
+139 TDEQRELLKRFF

-176 YHDYNERLRSQGI
+176 YHDYNQRLRNQSI

-194 IYRDVAT
+194 IYREVAT

-219 LQKVEQKLF
+219 LQKVEQELF

-245 YYMPHSNSV
+245 YYMPRNNSAYT
-254 HSNEAGKYIAMYLED
+254 NAAGKYIAMYLED
-269 FPNELDIRSAD
+269 FPNELDVCSAD
-280 IYQNMRRPKNI
+280 IYQNMRRPKDV

-309 LREDGRCQA
+309 LREEGRCLA
-318 GRETAVVMCDEA
+318 GRKTAVVMCDEA
-330 ILPPIIQSLP
+330 ILAPIIQSLP

-362 VSLLFDTYTSG
+362 VSLLLDTYTSG
-373 ITGKGTSYRA
+373 IAGKGTCYRA
-383 QYASKLLTHA
+383 QYASKLLRHA
-393 YTRYISEKAND
+393 YTRYISDKAND

-409 KEQHLVYPNQAILTM
+409 KEQHLVYPDQATLTM

-437 IDPGN
+437 INIGN
-442 IQLLHHVATIIKL
+442 VHLLHHVETIIKL

-486 ANGDLNVDINTLRR
+486 ANGDMDVDINTLRR
-500 LIKQLISSATIPF
+500 LIKQLIAAATIPF

-613 MLVDGQQQI
+613 MMVDGQQKI

-636 KPKSINKE
+636 KPKSVSKA
-644 GSIKEKLDSMKS
+644 GSIKEKLDGMKS

-668 QLLFFYQHV
+668 PLMFFYQYV
-677 ANIKE
+677 ASIKE

-690 DNRMFGNIFHKAAQL
+690 DNRMFGNIFHKSAQL
-705 IYNDIIS
+705 IYDDIMS

-719 KASIQKYLGTKGL
+719 KSSIQKYLNTKGL
-732 LENVV
+732 LESIV

-745 FKVKDTMRSPYYNG
+745 FKVKNSMRSPYYNG

-777 GDQRIAPFDILAL
+777 SDQRTAPFEMLAL

-802 ADNNVRKIRIGG
+802 EDNNVRKIRIGG

-821 VTDPHTGMSTIRVVD
+821 VTDARTGVSTIRVVD
-836 YKTGVQA
+836 YKTGFQA
-843 TRKIKEIEEIFSDA
+843 TRKIKEIEEIFSDM

-869 ALLYSLIVDNSTKYN
+869 AILYSLIVDNSTKYN
-884 RQKGCVSPALLFI
+884 KQKDCVSPALLFV
-897 KQASKEDYNPV
+897 KQASKENYDPV
-908 LEIDSK
+908 LEIDSQ
-914 KIDNVREY
+914 KIANVREY
-922 KEEFE
+922 KVEFE
-927 KCLKEVLQ
+927 QHLKEVLHD
-935 EIFNTTLPFTP
+935 IFNTNLPFTP
-946 TSDNTRCEKCTYRRI
+946 TTDNTRCDKCAYRRI
-961 CRVNSVES
+961 CKV

>member
-1 MNTTR
+1 
-6 TFLEYVAEDML
+6 ML
-17 DKWGTDMSRIV
+17 AKWGTDMSRIV

-39 MNEYLAR
+39 MNEYMAR

-67 SDYAVGDSIKLVCDL
+67 SEYVVGDSIKLVCDL

-139 TEEQRDLLKRFF
+139 TDEQRELLKRFF

-176 YHDYNERLRSQGI
+176 YHDYNQRLRNQGI

-194 IYRDVAT
+194 IYREVAT
-201 RKDIEF
+201 RKDIEL

-219 LQKVEQKLF
+219 LQKVEQELF

-245 YYMPHSNSV
+245 YYMPRNNSAYT
-254 HSNEAGKYIAMYLED
+254 NAAGKYIAMYLED
-269 FPNELDIRSAD
+269 FPNELDVCSAD
-280 IYQNMRRPKNI
+280 IYQNMRRPKDV

-309 LREDGRCQA
+309 LREEGRCLA
-318 GRETAVVMCDEA
+318 GRKTAVVMCDEA
-330 ILPPIIQSLP
+330 ILAPIIQSLP

-362 VSLLFDTYTSG
+362 VSLLLDTYTSG
-373 ITGKGTSYRA
+373 IAGKGTCYRA
-383 QYASKLLTHA
+383 QYASKLLRHA
-393 YTRYISEKAND
+393 YTRYISDKAND

-409 KEQHLVYPNQAILTM
+409 KEQHLVYPDQATLTM

-437 IDPGN
+437 INIGN
-442 IQLLHHVATIIKL
+442 VHLLHHVETIIKL

-486 ANGDLNVDINTLRR
+486 ANGDMDVDINTLRR
-500 LIKQLISSATIPF
+500 LIKQLIAAATIPF

-613 MLVDGQQQI
+613 MMVDGQQKI
-622 KHYNLLADNSPIAH
+622 KHYNLLADNSPIAR
-636 KPKSINKE
+636 KPKSVSKA
-644 GSIKEKLDSMKS
+644 GSIKEKLDGMKS

-668 QLLFFYQHV
+668 PLMFFYQYV
-677 ANIKE
+677 ASIKE

-690 DNRMFGNIFHKAAQL
+690 DNRMFGNIFHKSAQL
-705 IYNDIIS
+705 IYDDIMS

-719 KASIQKYLGTKGL
+719 KASIQKYLNTKGL
-732 LENVV
+732 LESIV

-745 FKVKDTMRSPYYNG
+745 FKVKNSMRSPYYNG

-777 GDQRIAPFDILAL
+777 SDQRTAPFEMLAL

-802 ADNNVRKIRIGG
+802 EDNNVRKIRIGG

-821 VTDPHTGMSTIRVVD
+821 VTDARTGVSTIRVVD
-836 YKTGVQA
+836 YKTGIQA
-843 TRKIKEIEEIFSDA
+843 TRKIKEIEEIFSDM

-869 ALLYSLIVDNSTKYN
+869 AILYSLIVDNSTKYN
-884 RQKGCVSPALLFI
+884 KQKDCVSPALLFV
-897 KQASKEDYNPV
+897 KQASKENYDPV
-908 LEIDSK
+908 LEIDSQ
-914 KIDNVREY
+914 KIANVREY
-922 KEEFE
+922 KVEFE
-927 KCLKEVLQ
+927 QHLKEVLHD
-935 EIFNTTLPFTP
+935 IFNTNLPFTP
-946 TSDNTRCEKCTYRRI
+946 TTDNTRCDKCAYRRI
-961 CRVNSVES
+961 CKV

>member
-1 MNTTR
+1 
-6 TFLEYVAEDML
+6 ML
-17 DKWGTDMSRIV
+17 AKWGTDMSRIV

-39 MNEYLAR
+39 MNEYMAR

-67 SDYAVGDSIKLVCDL
+67 SEYVVGDSIKLVCDL

-139 TEEQRDLLKRFF
+139 TDEQRELLKRFF

-176 YHDYNERLRSQGI
+176 YHDYNQRLRNQGI

-194 IYRDVAT
+194 IYREVAT
-201 RKDIEF
+201 RKDVEC

-219 LQKVEQKLF
+219 LQKVEQELF

-245 YYMPHSNSV
+245 YYMPRNNSAYT
-254 HSNEAGKYIAMYLED
+254 NAAGKYIAMYLED
-269 FPNELDIRSAD
+269 FPNELDVCSAD
-280 IYQNMRRPKNI
+280 IYQNMRRPKDV

-309 LREDGRCQA
+309 LREEGRCLA
-318 GRETAVVMCDEA
+318 GRKTAVVMCDEA
-330 ILPPIIQSLP
+330 ILAPIIQSLP

-362 VSLLFDTYTSG
+362 VSLLLDTYTSG
-373 ITGKGTSYRA
+373 IAGKGTCYRA
-383 QYASKLLTHA
+383 QYASKLLRHA
-393 YTRYISEKAND
+393 YTRYISDKAND

-409 KEQHLVYPNQAILTM
+409 KEQHLVYPDQATLTM

-437 IDPGN
+437 INIGN
-442 IQLLHHVATIIKL
+442 VHLLHHVETIIKL

-486 ANGDLNVDINTLRR
+486 ANGDMDVDINTLRR
-500 LIKQLISSATIPF
+500 LIKQLIAAATIPF

-613 MLVDGQQQI
+613 MMVDGQQKI

-636 KPKSINKE
+636 KPKSVSKT
-644 GSIKEKLDSMKS
+644 GSIKEKLDGMKS

-668 QLLFFYQHV
+668 PLMFFYQYV
-677 ANIKE
+677 ASIKE

-690 DNRMFGNIFHKAAQL
+690 DNRMFGNIFHKSAQL
-705 IYNDIIS
+705 IYDDIMS

-719 KASIQKYLGTKGL
+719 KASIQKYLNTKGL
-732 LENVV
+732 LESIV

-745 FKVKDTMRSPYYNG
+745 FKVKNSMRSPYYNG

-777 GDQRIAPFDILAL
+777 SDQRTAPFEMLAL

-802 ADNNVRKIRIGG
+802 EDNNVRKIRIGG

-821 VTDPHTGMSTIRVVD
+821 VTDARTGVSTIRVVD
-836 YKTGVQA
+836 YKTGIQA
-843 TRKIKEIEEIFSDA
+843 TRKIKEIEEIFSDM

-869 ALLYSLIVDNSTKYN
+869 AILYSLIVDNSTKYN
-884 RQKGCVSPALLFI
+884 KQKDCVSPALLFV
-897 KQASKEDYNPV
+897 KQASKENYDPV
-908 LEIDSK
+908 LEIDSQ
-914 KIDNVREY
+914 KIANVREY
-922 KEEFE
+922 KVEFE
-927 KCLKEVLQ
+927 QHLKEVLHD
-935 EIFNTTLPFTP
+935 IFNTNLPFTP
-946 TSDNTRCEKCTYRRI
+946 TTDNTRCDKCAYRRI
-961 CRVNSVES
+961 CKV

>member
-17 DKWGTDMSRIV
+17 AKWGTDMSRIV

-39 MNEYLAR
+39 MNEYMAR

-67 SDYAVGDSIKLVCDL
+67 SEYVVGDSIKLVCDL

-139 TEEQRDLLKRFF
+139 TDEQRELLKRFF

-176 YHDYNERLRSQGI
+176 YHDYNQRLRNQGI

-194 IYRDVAT
+194 IYREVAT
-201 RKDIEF
+201 RKDIEL

-219 LQKVEQKLF
+219 LQKVEQELF

-245 YYMPHSNSV
+245 YYMPRNNSAYT
-254 HSNEAGKYIAMYLED
+254 NAAGKYIAMYLED
-269 FPNELDIRSAD
+269 FPNELDVCSAD
-280 IYQNMRRPKNI
+280 IYQNMRRPKDV

-309 LREDGRCQA
+309 LREEGRCLA
-318 GRETAVVMCDEA
+318 GRKTAVVMCDEA
-330 ILPPIIQSLP
+330 ILAPIIQSLP

-362 VSLLFDTYTSG
+362 VSLLLDTYTSG
-373 ITGKGTSYRA
+373 IAGKGTCYRA
-383 QYASKLLTHA
+383 QYASKLLRHA
-393 YTRYISEKAND
+393 YTRYISDKAND

-409 KEQHLVYPNQAILTM
+409 KEQHLVYPDQATLTM

-437 IDPGN
+437 INIGN
-442 IQLLHHVATIIKL
+442 VHLLHHVETIIKL

-486 ANGDLNVDINTLRR
+486 ANGDMDVDINTLRR
-500 LIKQLISSATIPF
+500 LIKQLIAAATIPF

-613 MLVDGQQQI
+613 MMVDGQQKI

-636 KPKSINKE
+636 KPKSVRKA
-644 GSIKEKLDSMKS
+644 GSIKEKLDGMKS

-668 QLLFFYQHV
+668 PLMFFYQYV
-677 ANIKE
+677 ASIKE

-690 DNRMFGNIFHKAAQL
+690 DNRMFGNIFHKSAQL
-705 IYNDIIS
+705 IYDDIMS

-719 KASIQKYLGTKGL
+719 KASIQKYLNTKGL
-732 LENVV
+732 LESIV

-745 FKVKDTMRSPYYNG
+745 FKVKNSMRSPYYNG

-777 GDQRIAPFDILAL
+777 SDQRTAPFEMLAL

-802 ADNNVRKIRIGG
+802 EDNNVRKIRIGG

-821 VTDPHTGMSTIRVVD
+821 VTDARTGVSTIRVVD
-836 YKTGVQA
+836 YKTGIQA
-843 TRKIKEIEEIFSDA
+843 TRKIKEIEEIFSDM

-869 ALLYSLIVDNSTKYN
+869 AILYSLIVDNSTKYN
-884 RQKGCVSPALLFI
+884 KQKDCVSPALLFV
-897 KQASKEDYNPV
+897 KQASKENYDPV
-908 LEIDSK
+908 LEIDSQ
-914 KIDNVREY
+914 KIANVREY
-922 KEEFE
+922 KVEFE
-927 KCLKEVLQ
+927 QHLKEVLHD
-935 EIFNTTLPFTP
+935 IFNTNLPFTP
-946 TSDNTRCEKCTYRRI
+946 TTDNTRCDKCAYRRI
-961 CRVNSVES
+961 CKV

>member
-1 MNTTR
+1 
-6 TFLEYVAEDML
+6 ML
-17 DKWGTDMSRIV
+17 AKWGTDMSRIV

-39 MNEYLAR
+39 MNEYMAR

-67 SDYAVGDSIKLVCDL
+67 SEYVVGDSIKLVCDL

-139 TEEQRDLLKRFF
+139 TDEQRELLKRFF

-176 YHDYNERLRSQGI
+176 YHDYNQRLRNQGI

-194 IYRDVAT
+194 IYREVAT

-219 LQKVEQKLF
+219 LQKVEQELF

-245 YYMPHSNSV
+245 YYMPRNNSAYT
-254 HSNEAGKYIAMYLED
+254 NAAGKYIAMYLED
-269 FPNELDIRSAD
+269 FPNELDVCSAD
-280 IYQNMRRPKNI
+280 IYQNMRRPKDV

-309 LREDGRCQA
+309 LREEGRCLA
-318 GRETAVVMCDEA
+318 GRKTAVVMCDEA
-330 ILPPIIQSLP
+330 ILAPIIQSLP

-362 VSLLFDTYTSG
+362 VSLLLDTYTSG
-373 ITGKGTSYRA
+373 IAGKGTCYRA
-383 QYASKLLTHA
+383 QYASKLLRHA
-393 YTRYISEKAND
+393 YTRYISDKAND

-409 KEQHLVYPNQAILTM
+409 KEQHLVYPDQATLTM

-437 IDPGN
+437 INIGN
-442 IQLLHHVATIIKL
+442 VHLLHHVETIIKL

-486 ANGDLNVDINTLRR
+486 ANGDMDVDINTLRR
-500 LIKQLISSATIPF
+500 LIKQLIAAATIPF

-613 MLVDGQQQI
+613 MMVDGQQKI

-636 KPKSINKE
+636 KPKSVSKA
-644 GSIKEKLDSMKS
+644 GSIKEKLDGMKS

-668 QLLFFYQHV
+668 PLMFFYQYV
-677 ANIKE
+677 ASIKE

-690 DNRMFGNIFHKAAQL
+690 DNRMFGNIFHKSAQL
-705 IYNDIIS
+705 IYDDIMS

-719 KASIQKYLGTKGL
+719 KSSIQKYLNTKGL
-732 LENVV
+732 LESIV

-745 FKVKDTMRSPYYNG
+745 FKVKNSMRSPYYNG

-777 GDQRIAPFDILAL
+777 SDQRTAPFEMLAL

-802 ADNNVRKIRIGG
+802 EDNNVRKIRIGG

-821 VTDPHTGMSTIRVVD
+821 VTDARTGVSTIRVVD
-836 YKTGVQA
+836 YKTGFQA
-843 TRKIKEIEEIFSDA
+843 TRKIKEIEEIFSDM

-869 ALLYSLIVDNSTKYN
+869 AILYSLIVDNSTKYN
-884 RQKGCVSPALLFI
+884 KQKDCVSPALLFV
-897 KQASKEDYNPV
+897 KQASKENYDPV
-908 LEIDSK
+908 LEIDSQ
-914 KIDNVREY
+914 KIANVREY
-922 KEEFE
+922 KVEFE
-927 KCLKEVLQ
+927 QHLKEVLHD
-935 EIFNTTLPFTP
+935 IFNTNLPFTP
-946 TSDNTRCEKCTYRRI
+946 TTDNTRCDKCAYRRI
-961 CRVNSVES
+961 CKV

>member
-1 MNTTR
+1 
-6 TFLEYVAEDML
+6 ML
-17 DKWGTDMSRIV
+17 AKWGTDMSRIV

-39 MNEYLAR
+39 MNEYMAR

-67 SDYAVGDSIKLVCDL
+67 SEYVVGDSIKLVCDL

-139 TEEQRDLLKRFF
+139 TDEQRELLKRFF

-176 YHDYNERLRSQGI
+176 YHDYNQRLRNQGI

-194 IYRDVAT
+194 IYREVAT

-219 LQKVEQKLF
+219 LQKVEQELF

-245 YYMPHSNSV
+245 YYMPRNNSAYT
-254 HSNEAGKYIAMYLED
+254 NAAGKYIAMYLED
-269 FPNELDIRSAD
+269 FPNELDVCSAD
-280 IYQNMRRPKNI
+280 IYQNMQRPKDV

-309 LREDGRCQA
+309 LREEGRCLA
-318 GRETAVVMCDEA
+318 GRKTAVVMCDEA
-330 ILPPIIQSLP
+330 ILAPIIQSLP

-362 VSLLFDTYTSG
+362 VSLLLDTYTSG
-373 ITGKGTSYRA
+373 IAGKGTCYRT
-383 QYASKLLTHA
+383 QYASKLLRHA
-393 YTRYISEKAND
+393 YTRYISDKAND

-409 KEQHLVYPNQAILTM
+409 KEQHLVYPDQATLTM

-437 IDPGN
+437 INIGN
-442 IQLLHHVATIIKL
+442 VHLLHHVETIIKL

-486 ANGDLNVDINTLRR
+486 ANGDMDVDINTLRR
-500 LIKQLISSATIPF
+500 LIKQLIAAATIPF

-613 MLVDGQQQI
+613 MMVDGQQKI

-636 KPKSINKE
+636 KPKSVSKA
-644 GSIKEKLDSMKS
+644 GSIKEKLDGMKS

-668 QLLFFYQHV
+668 PLMFFYQYV
-677 ANIKE
+677 ASIKE

-690 DNRMFGNIFHKAAQL
+690 DNRMFGNIFHKSAQL
-705 IYNDIIS
+705 IYDDIMS

-719 KASIQKYLGTKGL
+719 KASIQKYLNTKGL
-732 LENVV
+732 LESIV

-745 FKVKDTMRSPYYNG
+745 FKVKNSMRSPYYNG

-777 GDQRIAPFDILAL
+777 SDQRTAPFEMLAL

-802 ADNNVRKIRIGG
+802 EDNNVRKIRIGG

-821 VTDPHTGMSTIRVVD
+821 VTDARTGVSTIRVVD
-836 YKTGVQA
+836 YKTGIQA
-843 TRKIKEIEEIFSDA
+843 TRKIKEIEEIFSDM

-869 ALLYSLIVDNSTKYN
+869 AILYSLIVDNSTKYN
-884 RQKGCVSPALLFI
+884 KQKDCVSPALLFV
-897 KQASKEDYNPV
+897 KQASKENYDPV
-908 LEIDSK
+908 LEIDSQ
-914 KIDNVREY
+914 KIANVREY
-922 KEEFE
+922 KVEFE
-927 KCLKEVLQ
+927 QHLKEVLHD
-935 EIFNTTLPFTP
+935 IFNTNLPFTP
-946 TSDNTRCEKCTYRRI
+946 TTDNTRCDKCAYRRI
-961 CRVNSVES
+961 CKV

>member
-1 MNTTR
+1 
-6 TFLEYVAEDML
+6 ML
-17 DKWGTDMSRIV
+17 AKWGTDMSRIV

-39 MNEYLAR
+39 MNEYMAR

-67 SDYAVGDSIKLVCDL
+67 SEYVVGDSIKLVCDL

-139 TEEQRDLLKRFF
+139 TDEQRELLKRFF

-176 YHDYNERLRSQGI
+176 YHDYNQRLRNQGI

-194 IYRDVAT
+194 IYREVAT

-219 LQKVEQKLF
+219 LQKVEQELF

-245 YYMPHSNSV
+245 YYMPRNNSAYT
-254 HSNEAGKYIAMYLED
+254 NAAGKYIAMYLED
-269 FPNELDIRSAD
+269 FPNELDVCSAD
-280 IYQNMRRPKNI
+280 IYQNMRRPKDV

-309 LREDGRCQA
+309 LREEGRCLA
-318 GRETAVVMCDEA
+318 GRKTAVVMCDEA
-330 ILPPIIQSLP
+330 ILAPIIQSLP

-362 VSLLFDTYTSG
+362 VSLLLDTYTSG
-373 ITGKGTSYRA
+373 IAGKGTCYRA
-383 QYASKLLTHA
+383 QYASKLLRHA
-393 YTRYISEKAND
+393 YTRYISDKAND

-409 KEQHLVYPNQAILTM
+409 KEQHLVYPDHATLTM

-437 IDPGN
+437 INIGN
-442 IQLLHHVATIIKL
+442 VHLLHHVETIIKL

-486 ANGDLNVDINTLRR
+486 ANGDMDVDINTLRR
-500 LIKQLISSATIPF
+500 LIKQLIAAATIPF

-613 MLVDGQQQI
+613 MMVDGQQKI

-636 KPKSINKE
+636 KPKSVSKT
-644 GSIKEKLDSMKS
+644 GSIKEKLDGMKS

-668 QLLFFYQHV
+668 PLMFFYQYV
-677 ANIKE
+677 ASIKE

-690 DNRMFGNIFHKAAQL
+690 DNRMFGNIFHKSAQL
-705 IYNDIIS
+705 IYDDIRS

-719 KASIQKYLGTKGL
+719 KASIQKYLNTKGL
-732 LENVV
+732 LESIV

-745 FKVKDTMRSPYYNG
+745 FKVKNSMRSPYYNG

-777 GDQRIAPFDILAL
+777 SDQRTAPFEMLAL

-802 ADNNVRKIRIGG
+802 EDNNVRKIRIGG

-821 VTDPHTGMSTIRVVD
+821 VTDARTGVSTIRVVD
-836 YKTGVQA
+836 YKTGIQA
-843 TRKIKEIEEIFSDA
+843 TRKIKEIEEIFSDM

-869 ALLYSLIVDNSTKYN
+869 AILYSLIVDNSTKYN
-884 RQKGCVSPALLFI
+884 KQKDCVSPALLFV
-897 KQASKEDYNPV
+897 KQASKENYDPV
-908 LEIDSK
+908 LEIDSQ
-914 KIDNVREY
+914 KIANVREY
-922 KEEFE
+922 KVEFE
-927 KCLKEVLQ
+927 QHLKEVLHD
-935 EIFNTTLPFTP
+935 IFNTNLPFTP
-946 TSDNTRCEKCTYRRI
+946 TTDNTRCDKCAYRRI
-961 CRVNSVES
+961 CKV

>member
-17 DKWGTDMSRIV
+17 AKWGTDMSRIV

-39 MNEYLAR
+39 MNEYMAR

-67 SDYAVGDSIKLVCDL
+67 SEYVVGDSIKLVCDL

-139 TEEQRDLLKRFF
+139 TDEQRELLKRFF

-176 YHDYNERLRSQGI
+176 YHDYNQRLRNQGI

-194 IYRDVAT
+194 IYREVAT

-219 LQKVEQKLF
+219 LQKVEQELF

-245 YYMPHSNSV
+245 YYMPRNNSAYT
-254 HSNEAGKYIAMYLED
+254 NAAGKYIAMYLED
-269 FPNELDIRSAD
+269 FPNELDVCSAD
-280 IYQNMRRPKNI
+280 IYQNMRRPKDV

-309 LREDGRCQA
+309 LREEGRCLA
-318 GRETAVVMCDEA
+318 GRKTAVVMCDEA
-330 ILPPIIQSLP
+330 ILAPIIQSLP

-362 VSLLFDTYTSG
+362 VSLLLDTYTSG
-373 ITGKGTSYRA
+373 IAGKGTCYRA
-383 QYASKLLTHA
+383 QYASKLLRHA
-393 YTRYISEKAND
+393 YTRYISDKAND

-409 KEQHLVYPNQAILTM
+409 KEQHLVYPDHATLTM

-437 IDPGN
+437 INIGN
-442 IQLLHHVATIIKL
+442 VHLLHHVETIIKL

-486 ANGDLNVDINTLRR
+486 ANGDMDVDINTLRR
-500 LIKQLISSATIPF
+500 LIKQLIAAATIPF

-613 MLVDGQQQI
+613 MMVDGQQKI

-636 KPKSINKE
+636 KPKSVSKA
-644 GSIKEKLDSMKS
+644 GSIKEKLDGMKS

-668 QLLFFYQHV
+668 PLMFFYQYV
-677 ANIKE
+677 ASIKE

-690 DNRMFGNIFHKAAQL
+690 DNRMFGNIFHKSAQL
-705 IYNDIIS
+705 IYDEIMS

-719 KASIQKYLGTKGL
+719 KASIQKYLNTKGL
-732 LENVV
+732 LESIV

-745 FKVKDTMRSPYYNG
+745 FKVKNSMRSPYYNG

-777 GDQRIAPFDILAL
+777 SDQRTAPFEMLAL

-802 ADNNVRKIRIGG
+802 EDNNVRKIRIGG

-821 VTDPHTGMSTIRVVD
+821 VTDARTGVSTIRVVD
-836 YKTGVQA
+836 YKTGIQA
-843 TRKIKEIEEIFSDA
+843 TRKIKEIEEIFSDM

-869 ALLYSLIVDNSTKYN
+869 AILYSLIVDNSTKYN
-884 RQKGCVSPALLFI
+884 KQKDCVSPALLFV
-897 KQASKEDYNPV
+897 KQASKENYDPV
-908 LEIDSK
+908 LEIDSQ
-914 KIDNVREY
+914 KIANVREY
-922 KEEFE
+922 KVEFE
-927 KCLKEVLQ
+927 QHLKEVLHD
-935 EIFNTTLPFTP
+935 IFNTNLPFTP
-946 TSDNTRCEKCTYRRI
+946 TTDNTRCDKCAYRRI
-961 CRVNSVES
+961 CKV

>member
-1 MNTTR
+1 
-6 TFLEYVAEDML
+6 ML
-17 DKWGTDMSRIV
+17 AKWGTDMSRIV

-39 MNEYLAR
+39 MNEYMAR

-67 SDYAVGDSIKLVCDL
+67 SEYVVGDSIKLVCDL

-139 TEEQRDLLKRFF
+139 TDEQRELLKRFF

-176 YHDYNERLRSQGI
+176 YHDYNQRLRNQGI

-194 IYRDVAT
+194 IYREVAT

-219 LQKVEQKLF
+219 LQKVEQELF

-245 YYMPHSNSV
+245 YYMPRNNSAYT
-254 HSNEAGKYIAMYLED
+254 NAAGKYIAMYLED
-269 FPNELDIRSAD
+269 FPNELDVCSAD
-280 IYQNMRRPKNI
+280 IYQNMRRPKDV

-309 LREDGRCQA
+309 LREEGRCLA
-318 GRETAVVMCDEA
+318 GRKTAVVMCDEA
-330 ILPPIIQSLP
+330 ILAPIIQSLP

-362 VSLLFDTYTSG
+362 VSLLLDTYTSG
-373 ITGKGTSYRA
+373 IAGKGTCYRA
-383 QYASKLLTHA
+383 QYASKLLRHA
-393 YTRYISEKAND
+393 YTRYISDKAND

-409 KEQHLVYPNQAILTM
+409 KEQHLVYPDQATLTM

-437 IDPGN
+437 INIGN
-442 IQLLHHVATIIKL
+442 VHLLHHVETIIKL

-486 ANGDLNVDINTLRR
+486 ANGDMDVDINTLRR
-500 LIKQLISSATIPF
+500 LIKQLIAAATIPF

-613 MLVDGQQQI
+613 MMVDGQQKI

-636 KPKSINKE
+636 KPKSVSKA
-644 GSIKEKLDSMKS
+644 GSIKEKLDGMKS

-668 QLLFFYQHV
+668 PLMFFYQYV
-677 ANIKE
+677 ASIKE

-690 DNRMFGNIFHKAAQL
+690 DNRMFGNIFHKSAQL
-705 IYNDIIS
+705 IYDDIMS

-719 KASIQKYLGTKGL
+719 KASIQKYLNTKGL
-732 LENVV
+732 LESIV

-745 FKVKDTMRSPYYNG
+745 FKVKNSMRSPYYNG

-772 RQLLH
+772 RQMLH
-777 GDQRIAPFDILAL
+777 SDQRTAPFEMLAL

-802 ADNNVRKIRIGG
+802 EDNNVRKIRIGG

-821 VTDPHTGMSTIRVVD
+821 VTDARTGVSTIRVVD
-836 YKTGVQA
+836 YKTGIQA
-843 TRKIKEIEEIFSDA
+843 TRKIKEIEEIFSDM

-869 ALLYSLIVDNSTKYN
+869 AILYSLIVDNSTKYN
-884 RQKGCVSPALLFI
+884 KQKDCVSPALLFV
-897 KQASKEDYNPV
+897 KQASKENYDPV
-908 LEIDSK
+908 LEIDSQ
-914 KIDNVREY
+914 KIANVREY
-922 KEEFE
+922 KVEFE
-927 KCLKEVLQ
+927 QHLKEVLHD
-935 EIFNTTLPFTP
+935 IFNTNLPFTP
-946 TSDNTRCEKCTYRRI
+946 TTDNTRCDKCAYRRI
-961 CRVNSVES
+961 CKV

>member
-17 DKWGTDMSRIV
+17 AKWGTDMSRIV

-39 MNEYLAR
+39 MNEYMAR

-67 SDYAVGDSIKLVCDL
+67 SEYVVGDSIKLVCDL

-139 TEEQRDLLKRFF
+139 TDEQRELLKRFF

-176 YHDYNERLRSQGI
+176 YHDYNQRLRNQGI

-194 IYRDVAT
+194 IYREVAT

-219 LQKVEQKLF
+219 LQKVEQELF

-245 YYMPHSNSV
+245 YYMPRNNSAYT
-254 HSNEAGKYIAMYLED
+254 NAAGKYIAMYLED
-269 FPNELDIRSAD
+269 FPNELDVCSAD
-280 IYQNMRRPKNI
+280 IYQNMQRPKDV

-309 LREDGRCQA
+309 LREEGRCLA
-318 GRETAVVMCDEA
+318 GRKTAVVMCDEA
-330 ILPPIIQSLP
+330 ILAPIIQSLP

-362 VSLLFDTYTSG
+362 VSLLLDTYTSG
-373 ITGKGTSYRA
+373 IAGKGTCYRA
-383 QYASKLLTHA
+383 QYASKLLRHA
-393 YTRYISEKAND
+393 YTRYISDKAND

-409 KEQHLVYPNQAILTM
+409 KEQHLVYPDQATLTM

-437 IDPGN
+437 INIGN
-442 IQLLHHVATIIKL
+442 VHLLHHVETIIKL

-486 ANGDLNVDINTLRR
+486 ANGDMDVDINTLRR
-500 LIKQLISSATIPF
+500 LIKQLIAAATIPF

-613 MLVDGQQQI
+613 MMVDGQQKI

-636 KPKSINKE
+636 KPKSVSKA
-644 GSIKEKLDSMKS
+644 GSIKEKLDGMKS

-668 QLLFFYQHV
+668 PLMFFYQYV
-677 ANIKE
+677 ASIKE

-690 DNRMFGNIFHKAAQL
+690 DNRMFGNIFHKSAQL
-705 IYNDIIS
+705 IYDDIMS

-719 KASIQKYLGTKGL
+719 KASIQKYLNTKGL
-732 LENVV
+732 LESIV

-745 FKVKDTMRSPYYNG
+745 FKVKNSMRSPYYNG
-759 LHLINRKVLIEYL
+759 LHLINRKVLIEYI

-777 GDQRIAPFDILAL
+777 SDQRTAPFEMLAL

-802 ADNNVRKIRIGG
+802 EDNNVRKIRIGG

-821 VTDPHTGMSTIRVVD
+821 VTDARTGVSTIRVVD
-836 YKTGVQA
+836 YKTGIQA
-843 TRKIKEIEEIFSDA
+843 TRKIKEIEEIFSDM

-869 ALLYSLIVDNSTKYN
+869 AILYSLIVDNSTKYN
-884 RQKGCVSPALLFI
+884 KQKDCVSPALLFV
-897 KQASKEDYNPV
+897 KQASKENYDPV
-908 LEIDSK
+908 LEIDSQ
-914 KIDNVREY
+914 KIANVREY
-922 KEEFE
+922 KVEFE
-927 KCLKEVLQ
+927 QHLKEVLHD
-935 EIFNTTLPFTP
+935 IFNTNLPFTP
-946 TSDNTRCEKCTYRRI
+946 TTDNTRCDKCAYRRI
-961 CRVNSVES
+961 CKV